1 MKRPSFRRIAASI
14 LAAVTLL
21 ASSPATV
28 FAEDVL
34 DLSDP
39 GIITEVDEVTDL
51 TDENVEFLPSGDEDD
66 LPEISETPGQPEIPD
81 PEPEMSEPE
90 SQPEFDPEA
99 RIQATML
106 DTGAREI
113 QQITTHREYTYYHA
127 FQQKEAPWATAT
139 IGGELAY
146 CIDMTN
152 FHTNS
157 GVNMGSSTTYPSLS
171 ADQKYVLGHIMQYGA
186 RDDSNIPYHMATQV
200 LIWEVVHGRV
210 NLDTL
215 EQTNSDIYDGVI
227 GYNPS
232 AASYYTQILEDV
244 KAHEQVP
251 SFMSSRE
258 NTAPTHK
265 IPGKDGTYKL
275 DLSNEN
281 NGCFLG
287 DFHFNTTGSVSFNQ
301 VNNDL
306 TVTAS
311 GKLTSPV
318 MIAAYKGASG
328 QTDSLLFWSSEDN
341 YQQVRAT
348 PLDTNPVPAY
358 MQVTTEDEGEPE
370 PPDPPEEEEYWIEIN
385 KVEAGTEISLEG
397 AVFEVRHTENGIVG
411 NVTSDSDGFASIQV
425 TWPGSY
431 IITEITPPENH
442 LLDEN
447 PMKDVVVNTDNPT
460 ASVTFANKP
469 YTGLHVL
476 KVDASNSRPLAG
488 AVITIDQIDGDI
500 HLEGTTD
507 EDGEVFFE
515 QLPPNTSWEVTE
527 LQAPAGYHLNE
538 KVFTAELKEN
548 QVVTVTIPD
557 KVKPGLIIRKVD
569 AETGEPL
576 AGAVFTVTHSDG
588 KLVGEYLSDANG
600 MVVIENLPEGT
611 YIIEEIQP
619 PEGYLLDGENSKK
632 TVNLSFEN
640 NQEVVFRDFAK
651 PKLLIRKIDV
661 DTGEPLEGAVIRVAR
676 RGSSEYTE
684 VTTGKDGTALLEGLE
699 EDWYQVQEIR
709 SPEGYILDS
718 TVRDVELVAGKAATV
733 VLTNSKEPSL
743 TIRKVDAE
751 TGDPLPGAVFRVIS
765 LPYQK
770 FSISAGNTRFKMQNL
785 PSAFCS
791 RSNLVPN
798 GGIKDVTTDENGIAH
813 LVDLDAG
820 EIIVKEIRAPEGYL
834 LDETEH
840 HVRLESGKTAEITLK
855 NSKEPSL
862 TIQKIDSVTKQPMA
876 GVKFSITVKNGKP
889 LGEFL
894 TDENGEIHLSGLECD
909 LEAGTI
915 LVIKEVSTLDGYLL
929 DEAEKEVLLE
939 ADKATVVQ
947 FENQPLNPLL
957 IKKVDQ
963 NGRPLA
969 GVKFRVKRA
978 DGQYVGEYVTGISG
992 LATVAGQQPGFF
1004 IVEEVETLSGYI
1016 LDSTPK
1022 TVELRIDKPAEVEF
1036 INHKAGSLLIKKVN
1050 SVDGSALAGAT
1061 FKVTTAEGTLI
1072 GEVTSNQNGYATLDN
1087 LEPGTYIVSEIK
1099 GPDGFILDNTPHTIV
1114 VKKNETATVEIA
1126 NTPMSTLEIRKVDSV
1141 TGKPLSGITFEVEK
1155 LSGER
1160 IGTFVTDATGRIV
1173 IPDLT
1178 PQWVVVR
1185 ETKTRQ
1191 GYKLDPDPVNVEI
1204 KSGKTTVVKFQNQPY
1219 PVLDLLKVD
1228 AETGKPM
1235 EGVKFRLLD
1244 SQKREIGV
1252 FTTNK
1257 NGRITLTGLDGGT
1270 TVYWQEVETLD
1281 GYELDETLHK
1291 VSLQWGK
1298 TSKITIENEKIY
1310 GRLEILKVAADGS
1323 ALAKVDAGDSL
1334 AGAVFEIYNAKGKL
1348 VDRITTD
1355 ENGRAVTKK
1364 LPVGEYTGKEVT
1376 APKFFLLNDQTFSF
1390 KIKKQDQRIKVT
1402 IENSSKKPQV
1412 EIEKRGNVE
1421 VLPGQEMSYT
1431 LSDIRNNSNCSL
1443 DNFYFED
1450 VLPTDAV
1457 RISEIHTGTFNEI
1470 LTYRITYRTN
1480 LTGSYRVLADNL
1492 STQVNHDISC
1502 TIPGLAANEYIT
1514 AVRFE
1519 FGTVQKGFANEM
1531 NPVLDVNVLPDLPDG
1546 YRIQNNVTI
1555 SGTCD
1560 GVPVYDKDYWVTVV
1574 VKMPDKPLPKTGI
1587 WE

>member
-28 FAEDVL
+28 FAEDLL
-34 DLSDP
+34 DLSDS

-51 TDENVEFLPSGDEDD
+51 TDEDVEFLPSGEDD

-99 RIQATML
+99 RILAAML

-113 QQITTHREYTYYHA
+113 QQITTHWEYTYYHA

-186 RDDSNIPYHMATQV
+186 KDDNNIPFHMATQV
-200 LIWEVVHGRV
+200 LIWEVVHGRMA
-210 NLDTL
+210 LDTL

-227 GYNPS
+227 GRNPS
-232 AASYYTQILEDV
+232 ASSYYTQILEDV
-244 KAHEQVP
+244 KDHEQVP
-251 SFMSSRE
+251 SFMSNRQ

-265 IPGKDGTYKL
+265 LSGSDGFYELNLT
-275 DLSNEN
+275 NEN
-281 NGCFLG
+281 SSCFLG
-287 DFHFNTTGSVSFNQ
+287 DFHFNTAGSVSFNQ
-301 VNNDL
+301 VDNNL

-358 MQVTTEDEGEPE
+358 MQLTTEKQE
-370 PPDPPEEEEYWIEIN
+370 PPEDEEYWIEIN
-385 KVEAGTEISLEG
+385 KVEAGTEFPLEG

-411 NVTSDSDGFASIQV
+411 NVTSDSDGFASLQV

-469 YTGLHVL
+469 YTGLKVL
-476 KVDASNSRPLAG
+476 KVDASNSRPLSG
-488 AVITIDQIDGDI
+488 AVIAIDQIDGDI

-507 EDGEVFFE
+507 ENGEVFFE
-515 QLPPNTSWEVTE
+515 KLPPNTSWEVTE

-538 KVFTAELKEN
+538 KVFTAELEEN

-576 AGAVFTVTHSDG
+576 AGAVFTVTHADG
-588 KLVGEYLSDANG
+588 KLVGEFISDANG

-684 VTTGKDGTALLEGLE
+684 VTTGKDGTALLENLE

-709 SPEGYILDS
+709 SPEGYILDD
-718 TVRDVELVAGKAATV
+718 TVHDMELTAGKTATV
-733 VLTNSKEPSL
+733 VLTNSKEPGL
-743 TIRKVDAE
+743 TIQKVDAE
-751 TGDPLPGAVFRVIS
+751 TGDPLPGAVFRV
-765 LPYQK
+765 
-770 FSISAGNTRFKMQNL
+770 TM
-785 PSAFCS
+785 
-791 RSNLVPN
+791 PN
-798 GGIKDVTTDENGIAH
+798 GAVKDVTTDENGIAR
-813 LVDLDAG
+813 LIDLDAG
-820 EIIVKEIRAPEGYL
+820 KIIVKEIRAPEGYL

-862 TIQKIDSVTKQPMA
+862 TIQKIDSVTKQPME

-963 NGRPLA
+963 DGRPLA
-969 GVKFRVKRA
+969 GVKFRVKRV
-978 DGQYVGEYVTGISG
+978 DGQYVGEYTTGISG

-1087 LEPGTYIVSEIK
+1087 LEPGAYIVSEIK

-1160 IGTFVTDATGRIV
+1160 IGTFVTDAAGRIV

-1185 ETKTRQ
+1185 ETKTRP

-1235 EGVKFRLLD
+1235 EGVQFRLLD

-1252 FTTNK
+1252 FTTNR

-1270 TVYWQEVETLD
+1270 TVYWQEVETLE
-1281 GYELDETLHK
+1281 GYELDESLHK

-1310 GRLEILKVAADGS
+1310 GCLEILKVAADGS

-1334 AGAVFEIYNAKGKL
+1334 AGAVFEIYNKKGKL

-1355 ENGRAVTKK
+1355 ENGKAVTKK
-1364 LPVGEYTGKEVT
+1364 LPIGEYTGKEVT
-1376 APKFFLLNDQTFSF
+1376 APKFFLLNDQIFSF
-1390 KIKKQDQRIKVT
+1390 KIKKQDQTIKVT
-1402 IENSSKKPQV
+1402 IQDDSKKPEV

-1421 VLPGQEMSYT
+1421 AMPGQEMSYT
-1431 LSDIRNNSNCSL
+1431 LSNIRNNSNCSL
-1443 DNFYFED
+1443 DNFWFED

-1457 RISEIHTGTFNEI
+1457 RIAEIHTGTFNEI

-1480 LTGSYRVLADNL
+1480 LSSSYRVLADNL

-1502 TIPGLAANEYIT
+1502 AVPGLAANEYIT
-1514 AVRFE
+1514 AIRFE
-1519 FGTVQKGFANEM
+1519 FGTVQEGFANER

-1546 YRIQNNVTI
+1546 HRIQNSVTI

>member
-1 MKRPSFRRIAASI
+1 MKRPRLKKIAASI
-14 LAAVTLL
+14 LAAAMMLT
-21 ASSPATV
+21 SSPAAV

-34 DLSDP
+34 DLSDN
-39 GIITEVDEVTDL
+39 GIMTKVDSITDL
-51 TDENVEFLPSGDEDD
+51 TNEDVEFLPSGEED

-81 PEPEMSEPE
+81 PSPEETE
-90 SQPEFDPEA
+90 PEFDPNQEIPA
-99 RIQATML
+99 MVMG
-106 DTGAREI
+106 TGARDI
-113 QQITTHREYTYYHA
+113 QQITTHWDYTYYHA

-139 IGGELAY
+139 IGGELAH
-146 CIDMTN
+146 CVDMTN

-186 RDDSNIPYHMATQV
+186 KDDNNIPFHMATQV
-200 LIWEVVHGRV
+200 LIWEVVHARM

-215 EQTNSDIYDGVI
+215 ERTNSDIYDGVI
-227 GYNPS
+227 GRNPS
-232 AASYYTQILEDV
+232 ASSYYTQILEDV
-244 KAHEQVP
+244 KDHEQVP
-251 SFMSSRE
+251 SFMSNRQ

-265 IPGKDGTYKL
+265 LSGSDGFYELNLT
-275 DLSNEN
+275 NEN
-281 NGCFLG
+281 SSCFLG
-287 DFHFNTTGSVSFNQ
+287 DFHFNTAGSVSFNQ
-301 VNNDL
+301 VDNNL

-411 NVTSDSDGFASIQV
+411 NVTSDSDGFASLQV

-469 YTGLHVL
+469 YTGLKVL
-476 KVDASNSRPLAG
+476 KVDASNSRPLSG
-488 AVITIDQIDGDI
+488 AVIAIDQIDGDI

-507 EDGEVFFE
+507 ENGEVFFE
-515 QLPPNTSWEVTE
+515 KLPPNTSWEVTE

-538 KVFTAELKEN
+538 KMFTAELEEN

-576 AGAVFTVTHSDG
+576 AGAVFTVTHADG
-588 KLVGEYLSDANG
+588 KLVGEFISDANG
-600 MVVIENLPEGT
+600 MVVIENL
-611 YIIEEIQP
+611 

-661 DTGEPLEGAVIRVAR
+661 DTGEPLEGAVIRVSR

-684 VTTGKDGTALLEGLE
+684 VTTGKDGTALLKGLE
-699 EDWYQVQEIR
+699 EDWYQVQEIC
-709 SPEGYILDS
+709 SPEGYILDD
-718 TVRDVELVAGKAATV
+718 TVHDVELIAGQTATV
-733 VLTNSKEPSL
+733 VLTNSKEPGL
-743 TIRKVDAE
+743 TIKKVDAE
-751 TGDPLPGAVFRVIS
+751 TGDPLPGAVFRV
-765 LPYQK
+765 
-770 FSISAGNTRFKMQNL
+770 TM
-785 PSAFCS
+785 
-791 RSNLVPN
+791 PN
-798 GGIKDVTTDENGIAH
+798 GSIKDVTTDENGIAH
-813 LVDLDAG
+813 LIDLESG

-834 LDETEH
+834 VDETEH

-862 TIQKIDSVTKQPMA
+862 TIRKIDSVTKQPMA

-963 NGRPLA
+963 DGRPLA

-1004 IVEEVETLSGYI
+1004 IVEEIETLSGYI

-1160 IGTFVTDATGRIV
+1160 IGTFVTDAAGRIV

-1185 ETKTRQ
+1185 ETKTRP

-1270 TVYWQEVETLD
+1270 TVYWQEVETLE
-1281 GYELDETLHK
+1281 GYELDESLHK

-1334 AGAVFEIYNAKGKL
+1334 AGAVFEIYNKKGKL

-1355 ENGRAVTKK
+1355 ENGKAVTKK
-1364 LPVGEYTGKEVT
+1364 LPIGEYTGKEVT
-1376 APKFFLLNDQTFSF
+1376 APKFFLLNNQTFSF
-1390 KIKKQDQRIKVT
+1390 KIKKQDQTIKVT
-1402 IENSSKKPQV
+1402 IKDDSKKPEV

-1421 VLPGQEMSYT
+1421 AMPGQEMSYT

-1480 LTGSYRVLADNL
+1480 MTGSYRVLADNL

-1502 TIPGLAANEYIT
+1502 AVPGLAANEYIT
-1514 AVRFE
+1514 AIRFE
-1519 FGTVQKGFANEM
+1519 FGTVQEGFANER

-1546 YRIQNNVTI
+1546 HRIQNSVTI

-1560 GVPVYDKDYWVTVV
+1560 GVSVYDKDYWVTVV

>member
-99 RIQATML
+99 RILAAML

-113 QQITTHREYTYYHA
+113 QQITTHWEYTYYHA

-186 RDDSNIPYHMATQV
+186 KDDNNIPFHMATQV
-200 LIWEVVHGRV
+200 LIWEVVHGRM

-227 GYNPS
+227 GRNPS
-232 AASYYTQILEDV
+232 ASSYYTQILEDV
-244 KAHEQVP
+244 KDHEQVP
-251 SFMSSRE
+251 SFMSNRQ

-265 IPGKDGTYKL
+265 LSGSDGFYELNLT
-275 DLSNEN
+275 NEN
-281 NGCFLG
+281 SSCFLG
-287 DFHFNTTGSVSFNQ
+287 DFHFTNTGNVSFNQ
-301 VNNDL
+301 VDNDL
-306 TVTAS
+306 TITAN
-311 GKLTSPV
+311 GELASPA
-318 MIAAYKGASG
+318 MITAYKGADG
-328 QTDSLLFWSSEDN
+328 QTDSLLFWSSEDGA
-341 YQQVRAT
+341 QQVRAT
-348 PLDTNPVPAY
+348 PLNTNPVPAY
-358 MQVTTEDEGEPE
+358 MQLTTEDSGEPGEPEEPE
-370 PPDPPEEEEYWIEIN
+370 PPEEEYQIEIH
-385 KVEAGTEISLEG
+385 KLEEGTEKPLAG
-397 AVFEVRHTENGIVG
+397 AVFQIRHTEKGIVG
-411 NVTSDSDGFASIQV
+411 NVTSDADGFASITV
-425 TWPGSY
+425 PWAGSY
-431 IITEITPPENH
+431 IITEITPPEGH

-447 PMKDVVVNTDNPT
+447 PMKDVVVNTDNPV
-460 ASVTFANKP
+460 ASVTFVNKP
-469 YTGLHVL
+469 YTGLRIL
-476 KVDASNSRPLAG
+476 KVDASNSRPLSG
-488 AVITIDQIDGDI
+488 AVIAIDQIDGDI

-538 KVFTAELKEN
+538 KVFTAELEEN
-548 QVVTVTIPD
+548 QTVTVTIPD

-576 AGAVFTVTHSDG
+576 AGAVFTVTRADG
-588 KLVGEYLSDANG
+588 SLIGEYLSDANG

-661 DTGEPLEGAVIRVAR
+661 DTGEPLEGAVIRVSR

-684 VTTGKDGTALLEGLE
+684 VTTGKDGTALLKGLE
-699 EDWYQVQEIR
+699 EDWYQVQEIC
-709 SPEGYILDS
+709 SPEGYILDD
-718 TVRDVELVAGKAATV
+718 TVHDVELIAGQTATV
-733 VLTNSKEPSL
+733 VLTNSKEPGL
-743 TIRKVDAE
+743 TIKKVDAE
-751 TGDPLPGAVFRVIS
+751 TGDPLPGAVFRV
-765 LPYQK
+765 
-770 FSISAGNTRFKMQNL
+770 TM
-785 PSAFCS
+785 
-791 RSNLVPN
+791 PN
-798 GGIKDVTTDENGIAH
+798 GSIKDVTTDENGIAH
-813 LVDLDAG
+813 LIDLESG

-862 TIQKIDSVTKQPMA
+862 TIRKIDSVTKQPMA

-963 NGRPLA
+963 DGRPLA

-1004 IVEEVETLSGYI
+1004 IVEEIKTLPGYI

-1087 LEPGTYIVSEIK
+1087 LEPGAYIVSEIK
-1099 GPDGFILDNTPHTIV
+1099 GPDGFILDNTPHTVV

-1126 NTPMSTLEIRKVDSV
+1126 NTPMSVLEIRKVDSV

-1178 PQWVVVR
+1178 PQWVVVK
-1185 ETKTRQ
+1185 EVKTRQ

-1204 KSGKTTVVKFQNQPY
+1204 KAGKTTVVKFENQPY

-1235 EGVKFRLLD
+1235 EGVKFKLLD

-1270 TVYWQEVETLD
+1270 TVYWQEVETLE

-1355 ENGRAVTKK
+1355 ENGKAVTKK
-1364 LPVGEYTGKEVT
+1364 LPIGEYTGKEVT
-1376 APKFFLLNDQTFSF
+1376 APKFFLLNDQIFSF
-1390 KIKKQDQRIKVT
+1390 KIKKQDQTIKVT
-1402 IENSSKKPQV
+1402 IQDDSKKPEV

-1421 VLPGQEMSYT
+1421 AMPGQEMSYT
-1431 LSDIRNNSNCSL
+1431 LSNIRNNSNCSL
-1443 DNFYFED
+1443 DNFWFED

-1457 RISEIHTGTFNEI
+1457 RIAEIHTGTFNEI

-1480 LTGSYRVLADNL
+1480 LSSSYRVLADNL

>member
-1 MKRPSFRRIAASI
+1 MKRPRLKKIAASI
-14 LAAVTLL
+14 LAAVMMLT
-21 ASSPATV
+21 SSPAAV
-28 FAEDVL
+28 FAVDVL
-34 DLSDP
+34 DLSDT
-39 GIITEVDEVTDL
+39 GIVTEVDSITDL
-51 TDENVEFLPSGDEDD
+51 TEEDVEFLPSGEDE
-66 LPEISETPGQPEIPD
+66 LPEIDETPGQPEIPD
-81 PEPEMSEPE
+81 PSPEETE
-90 SQPEFDPEA
+90 PEFDPEQKISA
-99 RIQATML
+99 LVLGANSTAT
-106 DTGAREI
+106 
-113 QQITTHREYTYYHA
+113 QQLTTHWEYSYYQP
-127 FQQKEAPWATAT
+127 FQQQEAPWATAT

-146 CIDMTN
+146 CVDMTN

-171 ADQKYVLGHIMQYGA
+171 ADQKYILGHIMQYGA
-186 RDDSNIPYHMATQV
+186 KDDSSIPFHMATQV
-200 LIWEVVHGRV
+200 LIWEVVHGRM

-215 EQTNSDIYDGVI
+215 ERTNSDIYDGVI
-227 GYNPS
+227 GRNPS
-232 AASYYTQILEDV
+232 ASSYYTQILADV
-244 KAHEQVP
+244 KDHEQVP
-251 SFMSSRE
+251 SFMSNRQ

-275 DLSNEN
+275 DLTNEN
-281 NGCFLG
+281 SGCFLG

-301 VNNDL
+301 INNDL
-306 TVTAS
+306 TITAS
-311 GKLTSPV
+311 GELTDPV
-318 MIAAYKGASG
+318 MITAYKGASG

-358 MQVTTEDEGEPE
+358 MQLTTEEQK
-370 PPDPPEEEEYWIEIN
+370 PPEDEEYWIEIN
-385 KVEAGTEISLEG
+385 KVEAGTEIPLEG

-425 TWPGSY
+425 PWPGSY

-447 PMKDVVVNTDNPT
+447 PMKDVVVNTDNPV
-460 ASVTFANKP
+460 ASLTFTNKP
-469 YTGLHVL
+469 YTGLKVL
-476 KVDASNSRPLAG
+476 KVDASNSRPLSG
-488 AVITIDQIDGDI
+488 AVIAIDQIDGDI

-507 EDGEVFFE
+507 ENGEVFFE

-538 KVFTAELKEN
+538 KVFTAELEEN

-569 AETGEPL
+569 AGTGEPL
-576 AGAVFTVTHSDG
+576 ASAVFSVTRSDG
-588 KLVGEYLSDANG
+588 SLIGEYISNQNG
-600 MVVIENLPEGT
+600 MVLVENLPEGT
-611 YIIEEIQP
+611 YIIQEIQP
-619 PEGYLLDGENSKK
+619 PEGYLLDGENCKK

-640 NQEVVFRDFAK
+640 SQEVVFRDFAK

-661 DTGEPLEGAVIRVAR
+661 DTGKPLEGAVIRVAR

-684 VTTGKDGTALLEGLE
+684 VTTGKDGTALLENLE
-699 EDWYQVQEIR
+699 EDWYQVREVR

-718 TVRDVELVAGKAATV
+718 TVHDVELIAGKTAAV
-733 VLTNSKEPSL
+733 VLTNSKESGL
-743 TIRKVDAE
+743 TIRKVDVE
-751 TGDPLPGAVFRVIS
+751 TGDPLPGAVFRV
-765 LPYQK
+765 
-770 FSISAGNTRFKMQNL
+770 TM
-785 PSAFCS
+785 
-791 RSNLVPN
+791 PN
-798 GGIKDVTTDENGIAH
+798 GSIKDVTTDENGIAH
-813 LVDLDAG
+813 LIDLDAD

-915 LVIKEVSTLDGYLL
+915 LVVKEVETLSGYLL

-939 ADKATVVQ
+939 ADKATSVQ

-963 NGRPLA
+963 DGRPLA

-1004 IVEEVETLSGYI
+1004 IVEEIKPLPGYI

-1022 TVELRIDKPAEVEF
+1022 TVELRIDKPAEIEF

-1061 FKVTTAEGTLI
+1061 FKVTPAEGTLI

-1099 GPDGFILDNTPHTIV
+1099 GPDGFILDNTPHTVV

-1160 IGTFVTDATGRIV
+1160 IGTFVTDAAGRIV

-1178 PQWVVVR
+1178 PQWVVVK
-1185 ETKTRQ
+1185 ETKTRS

-1235 EGVKFRLLD
+1235 EGVQFRLLD

-1252 FTTNK
+1252 FTTNR

-1270 TVYWQEVETLD
+1270 TVYWQEVETLE
-1281 GYELDETLHK
+1281 GYELDESLHK

-1310 GRLEILKVAADGS
+1310 GRLEILKVAADDS

-1334 AGAVFEIYNAKGKL
+1334 AGAVFEIYNQKGKL

-1355 ENGRAVTKK
+1355 ENGKAVTKK
-1364 LPVGEYTGKEVT
+1364 LPIGEYTGKEVT

-1390 KIKKQDQRIKVT
+1390 KIKKQDQTIKVT
-1402 IENSSKKPQV
+1402 IKDDSKKPEV

-1421 VLPGQEMSYT
+1421 AMPGQEMSYT
-1431 LSDIRNNSNCSL
+1431 LSNIRNNSNCSL

-1450 VLPTDAV
+1450 VLPTDTV
-1457 RISEIHTGTFNEI
+1457 RIAEIHTGTFNEI
-1470 LTYRITYRTN
+1470 LNYRITYRTN
-1480 LTGSYRVLADNL
+1480 LTGSYRVLTDNL

-1502 TIPGLAANEYIT
+1502 AIPGLAANEYIT

-1546 YRIQNNVTI
+1546 YRIQNSVTI

-1560 GVPVYDKDYWVTVV
+1560 GVPVYDKDYWVTVIV
-1574 VKMPDKPLPKTGI
+1574 RVPDKPLPKTGI

>member
-1 MKRPSFRRIAASI
+1 MKRPRLKKIAASI
-14 LAAVTLL
+14 LAAAMMLT
-21 ASSPATV
+21 SSPAAV

-34 DLSDP
+34 DLSDN
-39 GIITEVDEVTDL
+39 GIMTKVDSITDL
-51 TDENVEFLPSGDEDD
+51 TEEDVEFLPSGEDE
-66 LPEISETPGQPEIPD
+66 LPEIEETPGQPEIPD
-81 PEPEMSEPE
+81 PSPEETE
-90 SQPEFDPEA
+90 PEFDPNQEIPA
-99 RIQATML
+99 MVME
-106 DTGAREI
+106 TGAREI
-113 QQITTHREYTYYHA
+113 QQITTHWEYTYYHP
-127 FQQKEAPWATAT
+127 FQQQEAPWATAT

-146 CIDMTN
+146 CVDMTN

-171 ADQKYVLGHIMQYGA
+171 ADQKYVLGHIMQFGA
-186 RDDSNIPYHMATQV
+186 KNDSNIPYHMATQV
-200 LIWEVVHGRV
+200 LIWEVVHGRMA
-210 NLDTL
+210 LDTL

-251 SFMSSRE
+251 SFMSNRQ

-265 IPGKDGTYKL
+265 LSGSDGFYELNLT
-275 DLSNEN
+275 NEN
-281 NGCFLG
+281 SSCFLG
-287 DFHFNTTGSVSFNQ
+287 DFHFNTAGSVSFNQ
-301 VNNDL
+301 VDNNL

-311 GKLTSPV
+311 GELTDPM
-318 MIAAYKGASG
+318 MITAYKGASG

-348 PLDTNPVPAY
+348 PLDTNSVPAY
-358 MQVTTEDEGEPE
+358 MQLTTEKQE
-370 PPDPPEEEEYWIEIN
+370 PPEDEEYWIEIN
-385 KVEAGTEISLEG
+385 KVEAGTEIPLEG

-469 YTGLHVL
+469 YTGLKVL

-488 AVITIDQIDGDI
+488 AVIAIDQIDGDI

-507 EDGEVFFE
+507 ENGEVFFE
-515 QLPPNTSWEVTE
+515 KLPPNTSWEVTE

-538 KVFTAELKEN
+538 KVFTAELEED

-576 AGAVFTVTHSDG
+576 AGAIFSVIRSDG
-588 KLVGEYLSDANG
+588 SLIGEYISNQNG
-600 MVVIENLPEGT
+600 MVLVENLPEGT

-640 NQEVVFRDFAK
+640 SQEVVFRDFAK

-684 VTTGKDGTALLEGLE
+684 VTTGKDGTALLENLE

-709 SPEGYILDS
+709 SPEGYILDD
-718 TVRDVELVAGKAATV
+718 TVHDMELTAGKTATV
-733 VLTNSKEPSL
+733 VLTNSKEPGL
-743 TIRKVDAE
+743 TIQKVDAE
-751 TGDPLPGAVFRVIS
+751 TGDPLPGAVFRV
-765 LPYQK
+765 
-770 FSISAGNTRFKMQNL
+770 TM
-785 PSAFCS
+785 
-791 RSNLVPN
+791 PN
-798 GGIKDVTTDENGIAH
+798 GAVKDVTTDENGIAR
-813 LVDLDAG
+813 LIDLDAG
-820 EIIVKEIRAPEGYL
+820 KIIVKEIRAPEGYL

-862 TIQKIDSVTKQPMA
+862 TIQKIDSVTKQPME

-963 NGRPLA
+963 DGRPLA
-969 GVKFRVKRA
+969 GVKFRVKRV
-978 DGQYVGEYVTGISG
+978 DGQYVGEYTTGISG

-1160 IGTFVTDATGRIV
+1160 IGTFVTDAAGRIV

-1178 PQWVVVR
+1178 PQWVVVK
-1185 ETKTRQ
+1185 ETKTRPE
-1191 GYKLDPDPVNVEI
+1191 YKLDPDPINVEI

-1235 EGVKFRLLD
+1235 EGVQFRLLD

-1252 FTTNK
+1252 FTTNR

-1270 TVYWQEVETLD
+1270 TVYWQEVETLE
-1281 GYELDETLHK
+1281 GYELDESLHK

-1334 AGAVFEIYNAKGKL
+1334 AGAVFEIYNKKGKL

-1355 ENGRAVTKK
+1355 ENGKAVTKK
-1364 LPVGEYTGKEVT
+1364 LPIGEYTGKEVT
-1376 APKFFLLNDQTFSF
+1376 APKFFLLNDQIFSF
-1390 KIKKQDQRIKVT
+1390 KIKKQDQTIKVT
-1402 IENSSKKPQV
+1402 IQDDSKKPEV

-1421 VLPGQEMSYT
+1421 AMPGQEMSYT
-1431 LSDIRNNSNCSL
+1431 LSNIRNNSNCSL
-1443 DNFYFED
+1443 DNFWFED

-1457 RISEIHTGTFNEI
+1457 RIAEIHTGTFNEI

-1480 LTGSYRVLADNL
+1480 MTGSYRVLADNL

-1502 TIPGLAANEYIT
+1502 AVPGLAANEYIT
-1514 AVRFE
+1514 AIRFE
-1519 FGTVQKGFANEM
+1519 FGTVQEGFANER

-1546 YRIQNNVTI
+1546 HRIQNSVTI

>member
-1 MKRPSFRRIAASI
+1 MKRPRLKKIAASI
-14 LAAVTLL
+14 LAAAMMLT
-21 ASSPATV
+21 SSPAAV

-34 DLSDP
+34 DLSDN
-39 GIITEVDEVTDL
+39 GIMTKVDSITDL
-51 TDENVEFLPSGDEDD
+51 TNEDVEFLPSGEED

-81 PEPEMSEPE
+81 PSPEETE
-90 SQPEFDPEA
+90 PEFDPNQEIPA
-99 RIQATML
+99 MVMG
-106 DTGAREI
+106 TGARDI
-113 QQITTHREYTYYHA
+113 QQITTHWDYTYYHA

-139 IGGELAY
+139 IGGELAH
-146 CIDMTN
+146 CVDMTN

-186 RDDSNIPYHMATQV
+186 KDDNNIPFHMATQV
-200 LIWEVVHGRV
+200 LIWEVVHGRM

-215 EQTNSDIYDGVI
+215 ERTNSDIYDGVI
-227 GYNPS
+227 GRNPS
-232 AASYYTQILEDV
+232 ASSYYTQILEDV
-244 KAHEQVP
+244 KDHEQVP
-251 SFMSSRE
+251 SFMSNRQ

-265 IPGKDGTYKL
+265 LSGSDGFYELNLT
-275 DLSNEN
+275 NEN
-281 NGCFLG
+281 SSCFLG
-287 DFHFNTTGSVSFNQ
+287 DFHFNTAGSVSFNQ
-301 VNNDL
+301 VDNNL

-411 NVTSDSDGFASIQV
+411 NVTSDSDGFASLQV

-469 YTGLHVL
+469 YTGLKVL
-476 KVDASNSRPLAG
+476 KVDASNSRPLSG
-488 AVITIDQIDGDI
+488 AVIAIDQIDGDI

-507 EDGEVFFE
+507 ENGEVFFE
-515 QLPPNTSWEVTE
+515 KLPPNTSWEVTE

-538 KVFTAELKEN
+538 KMFTAELEEN

-576 AGAVFTVTHSDG
+576 AGAVFTVTHADG
-588 KLVGEYLSDANG
+588 KLVGEFISDANG
-600 MVVIENLPEGT
+600 MVVIENL
-611 YIIEEIQP
+611 

-661 DTGEPLEGAVIRVAR
+661 DTGEPLEGAVIRVSR

-684 VTTGKDGTALLEGLE
+684 VTTGKDGTALLKGLE
-699 EDWYQVQEIR
+699 EDWYQVQEIC
-709 SPEGYILDS
+709 SPEGYILDD
-718 TVRDVELVAGKAATV
+718 TVHDVELIAGQTATV
-733 VLTNSKEPSL
+733 VLTNSKEPGL
-743 TIRKVDAE
+743 TIKKVDAE
-751 TGDPLPGAVFRVIS
+751 TGDPLPGAVFRV
-765 LPYQK
+765 
-770 FSISAGNTRFKMQNL
+770 TM
-785 PSAFCS
+785 
-791 RSNLVPN
+791 PN
-798 GGIKDVTTDENGIAH
+798 GSIKDVTTDENGIAH
-813 LVDLDAG
+813 LIDLESG

-834 LDETEH
+834 VDETEH

-862 TIQKIDSVTKQPMA
+862 TIRKIDSVTKQPMA

-963 NGRPLA
+963 DGRPLA

-1004 IVEEVETLSGYI
+1004 IVEEIETLSGYI

-1036 INHKAGSLLIKKVN
+1036 ITHKAGSLLIKKVN

-1160 IGTFVTDATGRIV
+1160 IGTFVTDAAGRIV

-1185 ETKTRQ
+1185 ETKTRP

-1270 TVYWQEVETLD
+1270 TVYWQEVETLE
-1281 GYELDETLHK
+1281 GYELDESLHK

-1334 AGAVFEIYNAKGKL
+1334 AGAVFEIYNKKGKL

-1355 ENGRAVTKK
+1355 ENGKAVTKK
-1364 LPVGEYTGKEVT
+1364 LPIGEYTGKEVT
-1376 APKFFLLNDQTFSF
+1376 APKFFLLNNQTFSF
-1390 KIKKQDQRIKVT
+1390 KIKKQDQTIKVT
-1402 IENSSKKPQV
+1402 IKDDSKKPEV

-1421 VLPGQEMSYT
+1421 AMPGQEMSYT

-1480 LTGSYRVLADNL
+1480 MTGSYRVLADNL

-1502 TIPGLAANEYIT
+1502 AVPGLAANEYIT
-1514 AVRFE
+1514 AIRFE
-1519 FGTVQKGFANEM
+1519 FGTVQEGFANER

-1546 YRIQNNVTI
+1546 HRIQNSVTI

-1560 GVPVYDKDYWVTVV
+1560 GVSVYDKDYWVTVV

>member
-21 ASSPATV
+21 ASSPAAV
-28 FAEDVL
+28 FAENVL
-34 DLSDP
+34 DLSDT
-39 GIITEVDEVTDL
+39 GIVTEVDSITDL
-51 TDENVEFLPSGDEDD
+51 TNEDVEFLPSGEED
-66 LPEISETPGQPEIPD
+66 LPEISGTPGQPEIPD
-81 PEPEMSEPE
+81 PSPEETE
-90 SQPEFDPEA
+90 PEFDPNQEIPA
-99 RIQATML
+99 MVMG
-106 DTGAREI
+106 TGAREI
-113 QQITTHREYTYYHA
+113 QQITTHWEYTYYHA

-146 CIDMTN
+146 CVDMTN

-157 GVNMGSSTTYPSLS
+157 GVNMGSSTTYPSLTT
-171 ADQKYVLGHIMQYGA
+171 DQKYVLGHIMQYGA
-186 RDDSNIPYHMATQV
+186 KDDSNIPYHMATQV

-215 EQTNSDIYDGVI
+215 ERTNSDIYDGVI
-227 GYNPS
+227 GRNPS
-232 AASYYTQILEDV
+232 ASSYYTQILEDV
-244 KAHEQVP
+244 KDHEQVP
-251 SFMSSRE
+251 SFMSNRQ

-265 IPGKDGTYKL
+265 LSGSDGSYELNLTNKN
-275 DLSNEN
+275 S
-281 NGCFLG
+281 GCFLG

-301 VNNDL
+301 VDNDL
-306 TVTAS
+306 TITAS
-311 GKLTSPV
+311 GELTDPM
-318 MIAAYKGASG
+318 MITAYKGASR

-348 PLDTNPVPAY
+348 PLDTNSVPAY
-358 MQVTTEDEGEPE
+358 MQLTTEKQE
-370 PPDPPEEEEYWIEIN
+370 PPEDEEYWIEIN
-385 KVEAGTEISLEG
+385 KVEAGTEIPLEG

-469 YTGLHVL
+469 YTGLKVL

-488 AVITIDQIDGDI
+488 AVIAIDQIDGDI

-507 EDGEVFFE
+507 ENGEVFFE
-515 QLPPNTSWEVTE
+515 KLPPNTSWEVTE

-538 KVFTAELKEN
+538 KVFTAELEED

-576 AGAVFTVTHSDG
+576 AGAIFSVIRSDG
-588 KLVGEYLSDANG
+588 SLIGEYISNQNG
-600 MVVIENLPEGT
+600 MVLVENLPEGT

-632 TVNLSFEN
+632 TVKLSFEN

-684 VTTGKDGTALLEGLE
+684 VTTGKDGTALLENLE

-709 SPEGYILDS
+709 SPEGYILDD
-718 TVRDVELVAGKAATV
+718 TVHDVELTAGKTATV
-733 VLTNSKEPSL
+733 VLTNSKEPGL

-751 TGDPLPGAVFRVIS
+751 TGDPLPGAVFRV
-765 LPYQK
+765 
-770 FSISAGNTRFKMQNL
+770 TM
-785 PSAFCS
+785 
-791 RSNLVPN
+791 PN
-798 GGIKDVTTDENGIAH
+798 GAVKDVTTDENGIAR
-813 LVDLDAG
+813 LIDLDAG
-820 EIIVKEIRAPEGYL
+820 KIIVKEIRAPEGYL

-963 NGRPLA
+963 DGRPLA

-1004 IVEEVETLSGYI
+1004 IVEEIETLPGYI

-1087 LEPGTYIVSEIK
+1087 LEPGAYIVSEIK
-1099 GPDGFILDNTPHTIV
+1099 GPDGFILDNTPHTVV

-1160 IGTFVTDATGRIV
+1160 IGTFVTDAAGRIV

-1185 ETKTRQ
+1185 ETKTRP

-1235 EGVKFRLLD
+1235 EGVQFRLLD

-1252 FTTNK
+1252 FTTNR

-1270 TVYWQEVETLD
+1270 TVYWQEVETLE

-1298 TSKITIENEKIY
+1298 TSKITLENERIY
-1310 GRLEILKVAADGS
+1310 GKLEILKVAADGS

-1334 AGAVFEIYNAKGKL
+1334 AGAVFEIYNKKGKL

-1457 RISEIHTGTFNEI
+1457 RIVEIHTGTFNEI

-1480 LTGSYRVLADNL
+1480 LTGSYLVLADNL

-1502 TIPGLAANEYIT
+1502 AIPGLAANEYIT
-1514 AVRFE
+1514 TIRFE
-1519 FGTVQKGFANEM
+1519 FGTVQEGFASEM
-1531 NPVLDVNVLPDLPDG
+1531 NPVLDVNVLPNLPDG
-1546 YRIQNNVTI
+1546 HRIQNSVTI

>member
-1 MKRPSFRRIAASI
+1 MKRPSFRRIAAS
-14 LAAVTLL
+14 LLVAVMMLT
-21 ASSPATV
+21 SSPATV
-28 FAEDVL
+28 FAEDLL

-39 GIITEVDEVTDL
+39 GIITEVGEITDL
-51 TDENVEFLPSGDEDD
+51 TDEDIEFLPSGEDD

-81 PEPEMSEPE
+81 PEPE

-106 DTGAREI
+106 DTGTREI
-113 QQITTHREYTYYHA
+113 QQITTHWEYTYYHA

-186 RDDSNIPYHMATQV
+186 KDDSDIPYHMATQV
-200 LIWEVVHGRV
+200 LIWEVVHGRM
-210 NLDTL
+210 NLNSL

-227 GYNPS
+227 GYNPG
-232 AASYYTQILEDV
+232 AAAYYDQILADV
-244 KAHEQVP
+244 KEHEQVP

-265 IPGKDGTYKL
+265 IPGTDGSYKL
-275 DLSNEN
+275 DLTNEN
-281 NGCFLG
+281 SGCFLG
-287 DFHFNTTGSVSFNQ
+287 DFHFSSTGGVSFNQ
-301 VNNDL
+301 VDNNL
-306 TVTAS
+306 AVTAS
-311 GKLTSPV
+311 GELTSPV
-318 MIAAYKGASG
+318 MITAYKGANG
-328 QTDSLLFWSSEDN
+328 QTDSLLFWSSEDGT
-341 YQQVRAT
+341 QQVRAT
-348 PLDTNPVPAY
+348 PLNTNPVPAY
-358 MQVTTEDEGEPE
+358 MQLTTEDSGEPGEPE
-370 PPDPPEEEEYWIEIN
+370 EPEPPEEEEYQIEIH
-385 KVEAGTEISLEG
+385 KLEEGTEKPLAG
-397 AVFEVRHTENGIVG
+397 AVFEVRHTEKGIVG
-411 NVTSDSDGFASIQV
+411 NVTSDADGFASIIV
-425 TWPGSY
+425 PWSGSY
-431 IITEITPPENH
+431 IITEVTPPENH
-442 LLDEN
+442 MLDEN
-447 PMKDVVVNTDNPT
+447 PMKDVVVNTDNPI
-460 ASVTFANKP
+460 ASVTFTNKAF
-469 YTGLHVL
+469 TGLRVL
-476 KVDASNSRPLAG
+476 KVDASNSRPLSG
-488 AVITIDQIDGDI
+488 AVIAIDQIDGDI

-507 EDGEVFFE
+507 ENGEVFFE
-515 QLPPNTSWEVTE
+515 ELPPNTSWEVTE
-527 LQAPAGYHLNE
+527 LQAPSGYHLNE
-538 KVFTAELKEN
+538 KVFTAELEEN
-548 QVVTVTIPD
+548 QTVTVTIPD

-640 NQEVVFRDFAK
+640 SQEVVFRDFKK
-651 PKLLIRKIDV
+651 PQLLIRKIDV

-718 TVRDVELVAGKAATV
+718 TVHDVELIAGQTATV
-733 VLTNSKEPSL
+733 VLTNSKEPGL
-743 TIRKVDAE
+743 TIKKVDAE
-751 TGDPLPGAVFRVIS
+751 TGAPLPEAVFRV
-765 LPYQK
+765 
-770 FSISAGNTRFKMQNL
+770 TM
-785 PSAFCS
+785 
-791 RSNLVPN
+791 PN
-798 GGIKDVTTDENGIAH
+798 GAVKDVTTDKNGIAH
-813 LVDLDAG
+813 LIDLESG
-820 EIIVKEIRAPEGYL
+820 EIIVQEIRAPEGYL
-834 LDETEH
+834 LDDTEH

-862 TIQKIDSVTKQPMA
+862 TIRKIDSVTKQPMP
-876 GVKFSITVKNGKP
+876 GVKFSITIKNGKP

-915 LVIKEVSTLDGYLL
+915 LVIKEISTLDGYLL

-939 ADKATVVQ
+939 ADKATSVQ

-963 NGRPLA
+963 DGRPLA
-969 GVKFRVKRA
+969 GIKFRVKRA

-1004 IVEEVETLSGYI
+1004 IVEEIETLPGYI

-1061 FKVTTAEGTLI
+1061 FKVTTAEGTLVA
-1072 GEVTSNQNGYATLDN
+1072 EVTSNQNGYATLDN

-1099 GPDGFILDNTPHTIV
+1099 GPDGFILDNTPHTVV

-1126 NTPMSTLEIRKVDSV
+1126 NTPMSVLEIRKVDSV
-1141 TGKPLSGITFEVEK
+1141 TGKSLSGITFEVEK

-1160 IGTFVTDATGRIV
+1160 IGTFTTDATGRIV

-1185 ETKTRQ
+1185 ETKTRP

-1204 KSGKTTVVKFQNQPY
+1204 KAGKTTVVKFENQPY

-1270 TVYWQEVETLD
+1270 TVYWQEVETLE

-1355 ENGRAVTKK
+1355 SSGRATTKK
-1364 LPVGEYTGKEVT
+1364 LSVGEYTGKEVT
-1376 APKFFLLNDQTFSF
+1376 APKFFLLNDQTFKF
-1390 KIKKQDQRIKVT
+1390 KIKKQDQLIKVT
-1402 IENSSKKPQV
+1402 IKNDSKKPEV

-1421 VLPGQEMSYT
+1421 AMPGQEMSYT

-1443 DNFYFED
+1443 DNFYIED

-1470 LTYRITYRTN
+1470 LNYRITYRTN
-1480 LTGSYRVLADNL
+1480 MTGSYRVLADNL

-1502 TIPGLAANEYIT
+1502 AIPGLAANEYIT
-1514 AVRFE
+1514 AIRFE
-1519 FGTVQKGFANEM
+1519 LGTVQEGFANKM

-1546 YRIQNNVTI
+1546 YRIQNSVTI

-1560 GVPVYDKDYWVTVV
+1560 GVPVYDKDYWVTVI

>member
-1 MKRPSFRRIAASI
+1 MKRPRLKKIAASL
-14 LAAVTLL
+14 LAAVMMLT
-21 ASSPATV
+21 SSPATV

-34 DLSDP
+34 DLSDTD
-39 GIITEVDEVTDL
+39 IVTEVDSVTDL
-51 TDENVEFLPSGDEDD
+51 TEEDVEFLPSGEDE
-66 LPEISETPGQPEIPD
+66 LPEIEETPGQPEIPD
-81 PEPEMSEPE
+81 PSPEETE
-90 SQPEFDPEA
+90 PEFDPNQEIPA
-99 RIQATML
+99 MVME
-106 DTGAREI
+106 TGAREI
-113 QQITTHREYTYYHA
+113 QQITTHWEYTYYHA

-244 KAHEQVP
+244 KDHEQVP
-251 SFMSSRE
+251 SFMSNRQ

-265 IPGKDGTYKL
+265 LSGSDGSYELNLTNKN
-275 DLSNEN
+275 S
-281 NGCFLG
+281 GCFLG

-301 VNNDL
+301 VDNDL

-311 GKLTSPV
+311 GELSSPV
-318 MIAAYKGASG
+318 MITAYKGADG
-328 QTDSLLFWSSEDN
+328 QTDSLLFWSSEDGA
-341 YQQVRAT
+341 QQVRAT
-348 PLDTNPVPAY
+348 PLNTNPVPAY
-358 MQVTTEDEGEPE
+358 MQLTTEDSGEPGEPEEPE
-370 PPDPPEEEEYWIEIN
+370 PPEEEYQIEIH
-385 KVEAGTEISLEG
+385 KLEEGTEKPLAG
-397 AVFEVRHTENGIVG
+397 AVFEVRHTEHGIVG
-411 NVTSDSDGFASIQV
+411 NVTSDADGFASITV
-425 TWPGSY
+425 PWAGSY
-431 IITEITPPENH
+431 IITEITPPEGH

-447 PMKDVVVNTDNPT
+447 PMKDVVVNTDNPV
-460 ASVTFANKP
+460 ASVTFVNKP
-469 YTGLHVL
+469 YTGLRIL
-476 KVDASNSRPLAG
+476 KVDASNSRPLSG
-488 AVITIDQIDGDI
+488 AVIAIDQIDGDI

-515 QLPPNTSWEVTE
+515 KLPPNTSWEVTE

-538 KVFTAELKEN
+538 KVFTAELEEN
-548 QVVTVTIPD
+548 QVVTVTVPD

-640 NQEVVFRDFAK
+640 SQEVVFRDFAK

-661 DTGEPLEGAVIRVAR
+661 DTGEPLEGAVIRVSR

-684 VTTGKDGTALLEGLE
+684 VTTGKDGTALLKGLE
-699 EDWYQVQEIR
+699 EDWYQVQEIC

-718 TVRDVELVAGKAATV
+718 AVHDVELIAGQTATV
-733 VLTNSKEPSL
+733 VLTNSKEPGL
-743 TIRKVDAE
+743 TIKKVDAE
-751 TGDPLPGAVFRVIS
+751 TGDPLPGAVFRV
-765 LPYQK
+765 
-770 FSISAGNTRFKMQNL
+770 TM
-785 PSAFCS
+785 
-791 RSNLVPN
+791 PN
-798 GGIKDVTTDENGIAH
+798 GSIKDVTTDENGIAH
-813 LVDLDAG
+813 LIDLESG

-862 TIQKIDSVTKQPMA
+862 TIQKIDSVTKQPME

-963 NGRPLA
+963 DGRPLA
-969 GVKFRVKRA
+969 GVKFRVKRV
-978 DGQYVGEYVTGISG
+978 DGQYVGEYTTGISG

-1087 LEPGTYIVSEIK
+1087 LGPGAYIVSEIK

-1160 IGTFVTDATGRIV
+1160 IGTFVTDAAGRIV

-1185 ETKTRQ
+1185 ETKTRP

-1235 EGVKFRLLD
+1235 EGVQFRLLD

-1252 FTTNK
+1252 FTTNR

-1270 TVYWQEVETLD
+1270 TVYWQEVETLE
-1281 GYELDETLHK
+1281 GYELDESLHK

-1310 GRLEILKVAADGS
+1310 GCLEILKVAADGS
-1323 ALAKVDAGDSL
+1323 ALAKVHAGDSL
-1334 AGAVFEIYNAKGKL
+1334 AGAVFEIYNQKGKL

-1355 ENGRAVTKK
+1355 ENGKAVTKK
-1364 LPVGEYTGKEVT
+1364 LPIGEYTGKEVT

-1390 KIKKQDQRIKVT
+1390 KIKKQDQTIKVT
-1402 IENSSKKPQV
+1402 IKDDSKKPEV

-1421 VLPGQEMSYT
+1421 AMPGQEMSYT
-1431 LSDIRNNSNCSL
+1431 LSNIRNNSNCSL
-1443 DNFYFED
+1443 DNFWFED

-1457 RISEIHTGTFNEI
+1457 RIAEIHTGTFNEI

-1480 LTGSYRVLADNL
+1480 LSSSYRVLADNL

-1519 FGTVQKGFANEM
+1519 FGTVQKGFANER

-1560 GVPVYDKDYWVTVV
+1560 GVPVYDKDYWVTVIV
-1574 VKMPDKPLPKTGI
+1574 RVPDKPLPKTGI

>member
-1 MKRPSFRRIAASI
+1 MKRPRLKKIAASI
-14 LAAVTLL
+14 LAAAMMLT
-21 ASSPATV
+21 SSPAAV

-34 DLSDP
+34 DLSDN
-39 GIITEVDEVTDL
+39 GIMTKVDSITDL
-51 TDENVEFLPSGDEDD
+51 TNEDVEFLPSGEED
-66 LPEISETPGQPEIPD
+66 LPEIEETPGQPEIPD
-81 PEPEMSEPE
+81 PSPEETE
-90 SQPEFDPEA
+90 PEFDPNQEIPA
-99 RIQATML
+99 MVME
-106 DTGAREI
+106 TGAREI
-113 QQITTHREYTYYHA
+113 QQITTHWEYTYYHA

-146 CIDMTN
+146 CVDMTN

-171 ADQKYVLGHIMQYGA
+171 SDQKYILGHIMQYGA
-186 RDDSNIPYHMATQV
+186 KDDSNIPFHMATQV
-200 LIWEVVHGRV
+200 LIWEVVHGRMA
-210 NLDTL
+210 LDTL

-227 GYNPS
+227 GRNPS
-232 AASYYTQILEDV
+232 ASSYYTQILEDV
-244 KAHEQVP
+244 KDHEQVP
-251 SFMSSRE
+251 SFMSNRQ

-265 IPGKDGTYKL
+265 LSGSDGFYELNLT
-275 DLSNEN
+275 NEN
-281 NGCFLG
+281 SSCFLG
-287 DFHFNTTGSVSFNQ
+287 DFHFNTAGSVSFNQ
-301 VNNDL
+301 VDNNL

-358 MQVTTEDEGEPE
+358 MQLTTEKQE
-370 PPDPPEEEEYWIEIN
+370 PPEDEEYWIEIN
-385 KVEAGTEISLEG
+385 KVEAGTEFPLEG

-411 NVTSDSDGFASIQV
+411 NVTSDSDGFASLQV

-469 YTGLHVL
+469 YTGLKVL
-476 KVDASNSRPLAG
+476 KVDASNSRPLSG
-488 AVITIDQIDGDI
+488 AVIAIDQIDGDI

-507 EDGEVFFE
+507 ENGEVFFE
-515 QLPPNTSWEVTE
+515 KLPPNTSWEVTE

-538 KVFTAELKEN
+538 KVFTAELEEN

-576 AGAVFTVTHSDG
+576 AGAVFTVTHADG
-588 KLVGEYLSDANG
+588 KLVGEFISDANG

-684 VTTGKDGTALLEGLE
+684 VTTGKDGTALLENLE

-709 SPEGYILDS
+709 SPEGYILDD
-718 TVRDVELVAGKAATV
+718 TVHDMELTAGKTATV
-733 VLTNSKEPSL
+733 VLTNSKEPGL

-751 TGDPLPGAVFRVIS
+751 TGDPLPGAVFRV
-765 LPYQK
+765 
-770 FSISAGNTRFKMQNL
+770 TM
-785 PSAFCS
+785 
-791 RSNLVPN
+791 PN
-798 GGIKDVTTDENGIAH
+798 GAVKDVTTDENGIAR
-813 LVDLDAG
+813 LIDLDAG
-820 EIIVKEIRAPEGYL
+820 KIIVKEIRAPEGYL

-862 TIQKIDSVTKQPMA
+862 TIQKIDSVTKQPME

-963 NGRPLA
+963 DGRPLA
-969 GVKFRVKRA
+969 GVKFRVKRV
-978 DGQYVGEYVTGISG
+978 DGQYVGEYTTGISG

-1087 LEPGTYIVSEIK
+1087 LEPGAYIVSEIK

-1160 IGTFVTDATGRIV
+1160 IGTFVTDAAGRIV

-1185 ETKTRQ
+1185 ETKTRP

-1235 EGVKFRLLD
+1235 EGVQFRLLD

-1252 FTTNK
+1252 FTTNR

-1270 TVYWQEVETLD
+1270 TVYWQEVETLE

-1310 GRLEILKVAADGS
+1310 GCLEILKVAADGS

-1334 AGAVFEIYNAKGKL
+1334 AGAVFEIYNKKGKL

-1355 ENGRAVTKK
+1355 ENGKAVTKK
-1364 LPVGEYTGKEVT
+1364 LPIGEYTGKEVT
-1376 APKFFLLNDQTFSF
+1376 APKFFLLNDQIFSF
-1390 KIKKQDQRIKVT
+1390 KIKKQDQTIKVT
-1402 IENSSKKPQV
+1402 IQDDSKKPEV

-1421 VLPGQEMSYT
+1421 AMPGQEMSYT
-1431 LSDIRNNSNCSL
+1431 LSNIRNNSNCSL
-1443 DNFYFED
+1443 DNFWFED

-1457 RISEIHTGTFNEI
+1457 RIAEIHTGTFNEI

-1480 LTGSYRVLADNL
+1480 LSSSYRVLADNL

-1502 TIPGLAANEYIT
+1502 AVPGLAANEYIT
-1514 AVRFE
+1514 AIRFE
-1519 FGTVQKGFANEM
+1519 FGTVQEGFANER

-1546 YRIQNNVTI
+1546 HRIQNSVTI

>member
-1 MKRPSFRRIAASI
+1 MKRPRLKKIAASL
-14 LAAVTLL
+14 LAAVMMLT
-21 ASSPATV
+21 SSPATV

-34 DLSDP
+34 DLSDTD
-39 GIITEVDEVTDL
+39 IVTEVDSVTDL
-51 TDENVEFLPSGDEDD
+51 TEEDVEFLPSGEDE
-66 LPEISETPGQPEIPD
+66 LPEIEETPGQPEIPD
-81 PEPEMSEPE
+81 PSPEETE
-90 SQPEFDPEA
+90 PEFDPNQEIPA
-99 RIQATML
+99 MVME
-106 DTGAREI
+106 TGAREI
-113 QQITTHREYTYYHA
+113 QQITTHWEYTYYHA

-244 KAHEQVP
+244 KDHEQVP
-251 SFMSSRE
+251 SFMSNRQ

-265 IPGKDGTYKL
+265 LSGSDGSYELNLTNKN
-275 DLSNEN
+275 S
-281 NGCFLG
+281 GCFLG

-301 VNNDL
+301 VDNDL

-311 GKLTSPV
+311 GELSSPV
-318 MIAAYKGASG
+318 MITAYKGADG
-328 QTDSLLFWSSEDN
+328 QTDSLLFWSSEDGA
-341 YQQVRAT
+341 QQVRAT
-348 PLDTNPVPAY
+348 PLNTNPVPAY
-358 MQVTTEDEGEPE
+358 MQLTTEDSGEPGEPEEPE
-370 PPDPPEEEEYWIEIN
+370 PPEEEYQIEIY
-385 KVEAGTEISLEG
+385 KLEEGTEKPLAG
-397 AVFEVRHTENGIVG
+397 AVFEVRHTEHGIVG
-411 NVTSDSDGFASIQV
+411 NVTSDADGFASITV
-425 TWPGSY
+425 PWAGSY
-431 IITEITPPENH
+431 IITEITPPEGH

-447 PMKDVVVNTDNPT
+447 PMKDVVVNTDNPV
-460 ASVTFANKP
+460 ASVTFVNKP
-469 YTGLHVL
+469 YTGLRIL
-476 KVDASNSRPLAG
+476 KVDASNSRPLSG
-488 AVITIDQIDGDI
+488 AVIAIDQIDGDI

-515 QLPPNTSWEVTE
+515 KLPPNTSWEVTE

-538 KVFTAELKEN
+538 KVFTAELEEN
-548 QVVTVTIPD
+548 QVVTVTVPD

-588 KLVGEYLSDANG
+588 KLVGEFISDANG

-684 VTTGKDGTALLEGLE
+684 VTTGKDGTALLKGLE
-699 EDWYQVQEIR
+699 EDWYQVQEIC

-718 TVRDVELVAGKAATV
+718 AVHDVELIAGQTATV
-733 VLTNSKEPSL
+733 VLTNSKEPGL
-743 TIRKVDAE
+743 TIKKVDAE
-751 TGDPLPGAVFRVIS
+751 TGDPLPGAVFRV
-765 LPYQK
+765 
-770 FSISAGNTRFKMQNL
+770 TM
-785 PSAFCS
+785 
-791 RSNLVPN
+791 PN
-798 GGIKDVTTDENGIAH
+798 GSIKDVTTDENGIAH
-813 LVDLDAG
+813 LIDLESG

-939 ADKATVVQ
+939 VDKVTVVR

-963 NGRPLA
+963 DGRPLA

-1004 IVEEVETLSGYI
+1004 IVEEIKTLPGYI

-1087 LEPGTYIVSEIK
+1087 LGPGAYIVSEIK
-1099 GPDGFILDNTPHTIV
+1099 GPDGFILDNTPHTVV

-1126 NTPMSTLEIRKVDSV
+1126 NTPMSVLEIRKVDSV

-1160 IGTFVTDATGRIV
+1160 IDTFVTDAAGRIV

-1178 PQWVVVR
+1178 PQWVVVK
-1185 ETKTRQ
+1185 ETKTRP

-1235 EGVKFRLLD
+1235 EGVQFRLLD

-1252 FTTNK
+1252 FTTNR

-1270 TVYWQEVETLD
+1270 TVYWQEVETLE
-1281 GYELDETLHK
+1281 GYELDESLHK

-1310 GRLEILKVAADGS
+1310 GCLEILKVAADGS
-1323 ALAKVDAGDSL
+1323 ALAKVHAGDSL
-1334 AGAVFEIYNAKGKL
+1334 AGAVFEIYNQKGKL

-1355 ENGRAVTKK
+1355 ENGKAVTKK
-1364 LPVGEYTGKEVT
+1364 LPIGEYTGKEVT

-1390 KIKKQDQRIKVT
+1390 KIKKQDQTIKVT
-1402 IENSSKKPQV
+1402 IKDDSKKPEV

-1421 VLPGQEMSYT
+1421 AMPGQEMSYT
-1431 LSDIRNNSNCSL
+1431 LSNIRNNSNCSL

-1450 VLPTDAV
+1450 VLPTDTV
-1457 RISEIHTGTFNEI
+1457 RIAEIHTGTFNEI

-1480 LTGSYRVLADNL
+1480 MTGSYRVMADNL

-1502 TIPGLAANEYIT
+1502 AIPGLAANEYIT

-1546 YRIQNNVTI
+1546 YRIQNSVTI

-1560 GVPVYDKDYWVTVV
+1560 GVPVYDKDYWVTVIV
-1574 VKMPDKPLPKTGI
+1574 RVPDKPLPKTGI

>member
-1 MKRPSFRRIAASI
+1 MKKQNFWRRLTASFLLSIMVLTSAPAA
-14 LAAVTLL
+14 
-21 ASSPATV
+21 V
-28 FAEDVL
+28 FAEEPL
-34 DLSDP
+34 DLSDS
-39 GIITEVDEVTDL
+39 GIITEVGEITDL
-51 TDENVEFLPSGDEDD
+51 TDEDVEFLPSGEDD

-81 PEPEMSEPE
+81 PEPEDPEMSEPE

-113 QQITTHREYTYYHA
+113 QQITTHKDYTYYHA
-127 FQQKEAPWATAT
+127 FQQVEANWATAT

-171 ADQKYVLGHIMQYGA
+171 SDQKYVLGHIMQYGA
-186 RDDSNIPYHMATQV
+186 KDDSNIPYHMATQV
-200 LIWEVVHGRV
+200 LIWEVVHGRM

-251 SFMSSRE
+251 SFMAHRE
-258 NTAPTHK
+258 TLAPTHK
-265 IPGKDGTYKL
+265 IPGKDGAYKL
-275 DLSNEN
+275 ELTNEN
-281 NGCFLG
+281 SGCFLG
-287 DFHFNTTGSVSFNQ
+287 DFHFNAAGGVSFNQ
-301 VNNDL
+301 INDDL
-306 TVTAS
+306 TITAS
-311 GKLTSPV
+311 GELSSPV
-318 MIAAYKGASG
+318 MITAYKGANG
-328 QTDSLLFWSSEDN
+328 QTDSLLFWSSEDGT
-341 YQQVRAT
+341 QQVRAT
-348 PLDTNPVPAY
+348 PLNTNPVPAY
-358 MQVTTEDEGEPE
+358 MQLTTEDSGEPGEPE
-370 PPDPPEEEEYWIEIN
+370 EPEPPEEEEYQIEIH
-385 KVEAGTEISLEG
+385 KLEEGTEKPLAG
-397 AVFEVRHTENGIVG
+397 AVFQIRHTEKGIVG
-411 NVTSDSDGFASIQV
+411 NVTSDADGFASIIV
-425 TWPGSY
+425 PWSGSY

-442 LLDEN
+442 MLDEN

-460 ASVTFANKP
+460 ASVTFTNKAF
-469 YTGLHVL
+469 TGLRVL
-476 KVDASNSRPLAG
+476 KVDASNSRPLSG
-488 AVITIDQIDGDI
+488 AVIAIDQIDGDI

-538 KVFTAELKEN
+538 KVFTAELEEN
-548 QVVTVTIPD
+548 QTVTVTIPD

-640 NQEVVFRDFAK
+640 SQEVVFRDFAK

-718 TVRDVELVAGKAATV
+718 TVHDVELIAGQTATV
-733 VLTNSKEPSL
+733 VLTNSKEPGL
-743 TIRKVDAE
+743 TIQKVDAE
-751 TGDPLPGAVFRVIS
+751 TGDPLPGAVFRV
-765 LPYQK
+765 
-770 FSISAGNTRFKMQNL
+770 TM
-785 PSAFCS
+785 
-791 RSNLVPN
+791 PN
-798 GGIKDVTTDENGIAH
+798 GSIKDVTTDENGIAH
-813 LVDLDAG
+813 LIDLESG

-915 LVIKEVSTLDGYLL
+915 LVIKEISTLDGYLL

-939 ADKATVVQ
+939 ADKATSVQ

-963 NGRPLA
+963 DGRPLA

-1004 IVEEVETLSGYI
+1004 VVEEIETLPGYI

-1036 INHKAGSLLIKKVN
+1036 INHKAGSLLIKKIN
-1050 SVDGSALAGAT
+1050 AVDGSALAGAT
-1061 FKVTTAEGTLI
+1061 FKVTTAEGTFVA
-1072 GEVTSNQNGYATLDN
+1072 EVTSNQNGYATLNN

-1099 GPDGFILDNTPHTIV
+1099 GPDGFILDNTPHTVV

-1126 NTPMSTLEIRKVDSV
+1126 NTPMSVLEIRKVDSV

-1160 IGTFVTDATGRIV
+1160 IGTFTTDATGRIV

-1204 KSGKTTVVKFQNQPY
+1204 KAGKTTVVKFENQPY

-1244 SQKREIGV
+1244 SQEREIGT
-1252 FTTNK
+1252 FTTNR

-1270 TVYWQEVETLD
+1270 TVYWQEVETLE

-1334 AGAVFEIYNAKGKL
+1334 AGAVFEIYNKKGKL

-1364 LPVGEYTGKEVT
+1364 LPIGEYTGKEVT

-1390 KIKKQDQRIKVT
+1390 KIKKQDQTIKVT
-1402 IENSSKKPQV
+1402 IKDDSKKPEV

-1421 VLPGQEMSYT
+1421 AMPGQEMSYT
-1431 LSDIRNNSNCSL
+1431 LSDIKDASNCAL
-1443 DNFYFED
+1443 DDFRIED

-1470 LTYRITYRTN
+1470 LNYRITYRTN
-1480 LTGSYRVLADNL
+1480 VTGSYRVLADNL
-1492 STQVNHDISC
+1492 STQISHDISC
-1502 TIPGLAANEYIT
+1502 AIPGLAANEYIT
-1514 AVRFE
+1514 AIRFE
-1519 FGTVQKGFANEM
+1519 FGTVQEGFANEM

-1546 YRIQNNVTI
+1546 HRIQNSVTI
-1555 SGTCD
+1555 SGSCD
-1560 GVPVYDKDYWVTVV
+1560 GVPVYDKDYWVTVI

>member
-28 FAEDVL
+28 FAEDLL
-34 DLSDP
+34 DLSDS

-51 TDENVEFLPSGDEDD
+51 TDEDVEFLPSGEDD

-99 RIQATML
+99 RILAAML

-113 QQITTHREYTYYHA
+113 QQITTHWEYTYYHA

-186 RDDSNIPYHMATQV
+186 KDDNNIPFHMATQV
-200 LIWEVVHGRV
+200 LIWEVVHGRMA
-210 NLDTL
+210 LDTL

-227 GYNPS
+227 GRNPS
-232 AASYYTQILEDV
+232 ASSYYTQILEDV
-244 KAHEQVP
+244 KDHEQVP
-251 SFMSSRE
+251 SFMSNRQ

-265 IPGKDGTYKL
+265 LSGSDGFYELNLT
-275 DLSNEN
+275 NEN
-281 NGCFLG
+281 SSCFLG
-287 DFHFNTTGSVSFNQ
+287 DFHFNTAGSVSFNQ
-301 VNNDL
+301 VDNNL

-411 NVTSDSDGFASIQV
+411 NVTSDSDGFASLQV

-469 YTGLHVL
+469 YTGLKVL
-476 KVDASNSRPLAG
+476 KVDASNSRPLSG
-488 AVITIDQIDGDI
+488 AVIAIDQIDGDI

-507 EDGEVFFE
+507 ENGEVFFE
-515 QLPPNTSWEVTE
+515 KLPPNTSWEVTE

-538 KVFTAELKEN
+538 KVFTAELEEN

-576 AGAVFTVTHSDG
+576 AGAVFTVTHADG
-588 KLVGEYLSDANG
+588 KLVGEFISDANG

-684 VTTGKDGTALLEGLE
+684 VTTGKDGTALLENLE

-709 SPEGYILDS
+709 SPEGYILDD
-718 TVRDVELVAGKAATV
+718 TVHDMELTAGKTATV
-733 VLTNSKEPSL
+733 VLTNSKEPGL
-743 TIRKVDAE
+743 TIQKVDAE
-751 TGDPLPGAVFRVIS
+751 TGDPLPGAVFRV
-765 LPYQK
+765 
-770 FSISAGNTRFKMQNL
+770 TM
-785 PSAFCS
+785 
-791 RSNLVPN
+791 PN
-798 GGIKDVTTDENGIAH
+798 GAVKDVTTDENGIAR
-813 LVDLDAG
+813 LIDLDAG
-820 EIIVKEIRAPEGYL
+820 KIIVKEIRAPEGYL

-862 TIQKIDSVTKQPMA
+862 TIQKIDSVTKQPME

-963 NGRPLA
+963 DGRPLA
-969 GVKFRVKRA
+969 GVKFRVKRV
-978 DGQYVGEYVTGISG
+978 DGQYVGEYTTGISG

-1087 LEPGTYIVSEIK
+1087 LEPGAYIVSEIK

-1160 IGTFVTDATGRIV
+1160 IGTFVTDAAGRIV

-1185 ETKTRQ
+1185 ETKTRP

-1235 EGVKFRLLD
+1235 EGVQFRLLD

-1252 FTTNK
+1252 FTTNR

-1270 TVYWQEVETLD
+1270 TVYWQEVETLE
-1281 GYELDETLHK
+1281 GYELDESLHK

-1310 GRLEILKVAADGS
+1310 GCLEILKVAADGS

-1334 AGAVFEIYNAKGKL
+1334 AGAVFEIYNKKGKL

-1355 ENGRAVTKK
+1355 ENGKAVTKK
-1364 LPVGEYTGKEVT
+1364 LPIGEYTGKEVT
-1376 APKFFLLNDQTFSF
+1376 APKFFLLNDQIFSF
-1390 KIKKQDQRIKVT
+1390 KIKKQDQTIKVT
-1402 IENSSKKPQV
+1402 IQDDSKKPEV

-1421 VLPGQEMSYT
+1421 AMPGQEMSYT
-1431 LSDIRNNSNCSL
+1431 LSNIRNNSNCSL
-1443 DNFYFED
+1443 DNFWFED

-1457 RISEIHTGTFNEI
+1457 RIAEIHTGTFNEI

-1480 LTGSYRVLADNL
+1480 LSSSYRVLADNL

-1502 TIPGLAANEYIT
+1502 AVPGLAANEYIT
-1514 AVRFE
+1514 AIRFE
-1519 FGTVQKGFANEM
+1519 FGTVQEGFANER

-1546 YRIQNNVTI
+1546 HRIQNSVTI

>member
-99 RIQATML
+99 RILAAML

-113 QQITTHREYTYYHA
+113 QQITTHKDYTYYHA
-127 FQQKEAPWATAT
+127 FQQVEANWATAT

-265 IPGKDGTYKL
+265 IPGTDGSYKL
-275 DLSNEN
+275 DLTNEN
-281 NGCFLG
+281 SGCFLG
-287 DFHFNTTGSVSFNQ
+287 DFHFSSTGGVSFNQ
-301 VNNDL
+301 VDNDL
-306 TVTAS
+306 TITAS
-311 GKLTSPV
+311 GELTSPV
-318 MIAAYKGASG
+318 MITAYKGADG
-328 QTDSLLFWSSEDN
+328 QTDSLLFWSSEDGA
-341 YQQVRAT
+341 QQVRAT
-348 PLDTNPVPAY
+348 PLNTNPVPAY
-358 MQVTTEDEGEPE
+358 MQLTTEDSGEPGEPEEPE
-370 PPDPPEEEEYWIEIN
+370 PPEEEYQIEIH
-385 KVEAGTEISLEG
+385 KLEEGTEKPLAG
-397 AVFEVRHTENGIVG
+397 AVFEVRHTEHGIVG
-411 NVTSDSDGFASIQV
+411 NVTSDADGFASITV
-425 TWPGSY
+425 PWAGSY
-431 IITEITPPENH
+431 IITEITPPEGH

-447 PMKDVVVNTDNPT
+447 PMKDVVVNTDNPV
-460 ASVTFANKP
+460 ASVTFVNKP
-469 YTGLHVL
+469 YTGLRIL
-476 KVDASNSRPLAG
+476 KVDASNSRPLSG
-488 AVITIDQIDGDI
+488 AVIAIDQIDGDI

-576 AGAVFTVTHSDG
+576 AGAIFTVTHANG
-588 KLVGEYLSDANG
+588 KLLGEFLSDANG

-718 TVRDVELVAGKAATV
+718 TVRDVELTAGKTATV
-733 VLTNSKEPSL
+733 VLTNSKEPGL
-743 TIRKVDAE
+743 TIRKVDTE
-751 TGDPLPGAVFRVIS
+751 TGDPLPGAVFRV
-765 LPYQK
+765 
-770 FSISAGNTRFKMQNL
+770 TM
-785 PSAFCS
+785 
-791 RSNLVPN
+791 PN
-798 GGIKDVTTDENGIAH
+798 GSIKDVTTDENGIAH
-813 LVDLDAG
+813 LIDLDAD

-834 LDETEH
+834 LDDTEH

-862 TIQKIDSVTKQPMA
+862 TIRKIDSVTKQPMA

-963 NGRPLA
+963 DGRPLA

-1004 IVEEVETLSGYI
+1004 IVEEIKTLPGYI

-1022 TVELRIDKPAEVEF
+1022 TVELRIDKTAEVEF

-1087 LEPGTYIVSEIK
+1087 LEPGAYIVSEIK
-1099 GPDGFILDNTPHTIV
+1099 GPDGFILDNTPHTVV

-1126 NTPMSTLEIRKVDSV
+1126 NTPMSVLEIRKVDSV

-1160 IGTFVTDATGRIV
+1160 IGTFVTDATGRIIV
-1173 IPDLT
+1173 PDLT
-1178 PQWVVVR
+1178 PQWVVVK
-1185 ETKTRQ
+1185 EIKTRQ

-1204 KSGKTTVVKFQNQPY
+1204 KAGKTTVVKFQNQPY

-1235 EGVKFRLLD
+1235 EGVQFRLLD

-1252 FTTNK
+1252 FTTNR
-1257 NGRITLTGLDGGT
+1257 NGHITLTGLDGGT
-1270 TVYWQEVETLD
+1270 TVYWQEVETLE

-1323 ALAKVDAGDSL
+1323 ALAKVHAGDSL
-1334 AGAVFEIYNAKGKL
+1334 ADAVFEIYNKKGKL

-1355 ENGRAVTKK
+1355 ENGKAVTKK
-1364 LPVGEYTGKEVT
+1364 LPLGEYTGKEVT
-1376 APKFFLLNDQTFSF
+1376 APKFFLLNDQTFKF
-1390 KIKKQDQRIKVT
+1390 KIKKQDQLIKVT
-1402 IENSSKKPQV
+1402 VKNDSKKPEV

-1421 VLPGQEMSYT
+1421 AMPGQEMSYT

-1450 VLPTDAV
+1450 ALPTDAV
-1457 RISEIHTGTFNEI
+1457 RIAEIHTGTFNEI

-1502 TIPGLAANEYIT
+1502 AIPGLAANEYIT
-1514 AVRFE
+1514 TIRFE
-1519 FGTVQKGFANEM
+1519 FGTVQKGFANER

-1560 GVPVYDKDYWVTVV
+1560 GVPVYDKDYWVTVIV
-1574 VKMPDKPLPKTGI
+1574 RVPDKPLPKTGI

>member
-21 ASSPATV
+21 ASSPAAV

-34 DLSDP
+34 DLSDT
-39 GIITEVDEVTDL
+39 GIVTEVDSVTDL
-51 TDENVEFLPSGDEDD
+51 TEEDVEFLPSGEED
-66 LPEISETPGQPEIPD
+66 LLEIEETPGQPEIPD
-81 PEPEMSEPE
+81 PSPEETE
-90 SQPEFDPEA
+90 PEFDPNQEIPA
-99 RIQATML
+99 MVMGSGT
-106 DTGAREI
+106 REI
-113 QQITTHREYTYYHA
+113 QQITTHKDYTYYHA
-127 FQQKEAPWATAT
+127 FQQVEANWATAT

-186 RDDSNIPYHMATQV
+186 KDDSNIPYHMATQV
-200 LIWEVVHGRV
+200 LIWEVVHGRMD
-210 NLDTL
+210 LDTL

-265 IPGKDGTYKL
+265 IPGTDGSYKL
-275 DLSNEN
+275 DLTNEN
-281 NGCFLG
+281 SSCFLG
-287 DFHFNTTGSVSFNQ
+287 DFHFNATGGVSFNQ
-301 VNNDL
+301 VDNEL

-311 GKLTSPV
+311 GELASPV
-318 MIAAYKGASG
+318 MITAYKGADG
-328 QTDSLLFWSSEDN
+328 QTDSLLFWSSEDGT
-341 YQQVRAT
+341 QQVRAT
-348 PLDTNPVPAY
+348 PLNTNPVPAY
-358 MQVTTEDEGEPE
+358 MQLTTEDSGEPGEPE
-370 PPDPPEEEEYWIEIN
+370 EPEPPEEEEYQIEIH
-385 KVEAGTEISLEG
+385 KLEEGTEKPLAG
-397 AVFEVRHTENGIVG
+397 AVFQIRHTEKGIVG
-411 NVTSDSDGFASIQV
+411 NVTSDADGFASITV
-425 TWPGSY
+425 PWSGSY

-442 LLDEN
+442 MLDEN
-447 PMKDVVVNTDNPT
+447 PMKDVVVNTDNPI
-460 ASVTFANKP
+460 ASVTFTNKAF
-469 YTGLHVL
+469 TGLRVL
-476 KVDASNSRPLAG
+476 KVDASNSRPLSG
-488 AVITIDQIDGDI
+488 AVIAIDQIDGDI

-507 EDGEVFFE
+507 ENGEVFFE

-538 KVFTAELKEN
+538 KVFTAELEEN
-548 QVVTVTIPD
+548 QTVTVTIPD

-640 NQEVVFRDFAK
+640 SQEVVFRDFAK

-718 TVRDVELVAGKAATV
+718 TVHDVELIAGQTATV
-733 VLTNSKEPSL
+733 VLTNSKEPGL
-743 TIRKVDAE
+743 TIQKVDAE
-751 TGDPLPGAVFRVIS
+751 TGDPLPGAVFRV
-765 LPYQK
+765 
-770 FSISAGNTRFKMQNL
+770 TM
-785 PSAFCS
+785 
-791 RSNLVPN
+791 PN
-798 GGIKDVTTDENGIAH
+798 GSIKDVTTDENGIAH
-813 LVDLDAG
+813 LIDLESG

-834 LDETEH
+834 LDDTEH
-840 HVRLESGKTAEITLK
+840 HIRLEAGKNAEITLK

-862 TIQKIDSVTKQPMA
+862 TIKKIDSVTKQPMA
-876 GVKFSITVKNGKP
+876 GVKFSISVKNGKP
-889 LGEFL
+889 LGEFI

-915 LVIKEVSTLDGYLL
+915 LVIKEISTLDGYLL

-939 ADKATVVQ
+939 ADKATSVQ

-963 NGRPLA
+963 DGRPLA

-1004 IVEEVETLSGYI
+1004 VVEEIETLPGYI

-1061 FKVTTAEGTLI
+1061 FKVTTAEGTLVA
-1072 GEVTSNQNGYATLDN
+1072 EVTSNQNGYATLDN
-1087 LEPGTYIVSEIK
+1087 LEPGAYIVSEIK
-1099 GPDGFILDNTPHTIV
+1099 GPNGFILDDTPHTVV

-1126 NTPMSTLEIRKVDSV
+1126 NTPMSVLEIRKVDSV

-1160 IGTFVTDATGRIV
+1160 IGTFTTDATGRIV

-1191 GYKLDPDPVNVEI
+1191 GYKLDLDPVNVEI
-1204 KSGKTTVVKFQNQPY
+1204 KAGKTTVVKFENQPY

-1270 TVYWQEVETLD
+1270 TVYWQEVETLE

-1291 VSLQWGK
+1291 MSLQWGK
-1298 TSKITIENEKIY
+1298 TSKITLENERIY

-1323 ALAKVDAGDSL
+1323 ALAKVDVGDSL

-1355 ENGRAVTKK
+1355 SSGRAVTKK

-1376 APKFFLLNDQTFSF
+1376 APKFFLLNDQTFKI
-1390 KIKKQDQRIKVT
+1390 KIKKQDQLIKVT
-1402 IENSSKKPQV
+1402 IKNDSKKPEV

-1421 VLPGQEMSYT
+1421 ALPGQEMSYT
-1431 LSDIRNNSNCSL
+1431 LSDIKNASNCAL
-1443 DNFYFED
+1443 DDFWIED

-1470 LTYRITYRTN
+1470 LTYRISYRTN
-1480 LTGSYRVLADNL
+1480 MTGSYRVLADNL
-1492 STQVNHDISC
+1492 STQISHDISC
-1502 TIPGLAANEYIT
+1502 AIPGLAANEYIT
-1514 AVRFE
+1514 AIRFE
-1519 FGTVQKGFANEM
+1519 FGTVQEGFANEM

-1546 YRIQNNVTI
+1546 HRIQNSVTI
-1555 SGTCD
+1555 SGSCD
-1560 GVPVYDKDYWVTVV
+1560 GVPVYDKDYWVTVIV
-1574 VKMPDKPLPKTGI
+1574 RMPDKPLPQTGI

>member
-1 MKRPSFRRIAASI
+1 MKRPRLKKIAASI
-14 LAAVTLL
+14 LAAAMMLT
-21 ASSPATV
+21 SSPAAV

-34 DLSDP
+34 DLSDN
-39 GIITEVDEVTDL
+39 GIMTKVDSITDL
-51 TDENVEFLPSGDEDD
+51 TNEDVEFLPSGEED

-81 PEPEMSEPE
+81 PSPEETE
-90 SQPEFDPEA
+90 PEFDPNQEIPA
-99 RIQATML
+99 MVMG
-106 DTGAREI
+106 TGARDI
-113 QQITTHREYTYYHA
+113 QQITTHWDYTYYHA

-139 IGGELAY
+139 IGGELAH
-146 CIDMTN
+146 CVDMTN

-186 RDDSNIPYHMATQV
+186 KDDNNIPFHMATQV
-200 LIWEVVHGRV
+200 LIWEVVHGRM

-215 EQTNSDIYDGVI
+215 ERTNSDIYDGVI
-227 GYNPS
+227 GRNPS
-232 AASYYTQILEDV
+232 ASSYYTQILEDV
-244 KAHEQVP
+244 KDHEQVP
-251 SFMSSRE
+251 SFMSNRQ

-265 IPGKDGTYKL
+265 LSGSDGFYELNLT
-275 DLSNEN
+275 NEN
-281 NGCFLG
+281 SSCFLG
-287 DFHFNTTGSVSFNQ
+287 DFHFNTAGSVSFNQ
-301 VNNDL
+301 VDNNL

-411 NVTSDSDGFASIQV
+411 NVTSDSDGFASLQV

-469 YTGLHVL
+469 YTGLKVL
-476 KVDASNSRPLAG
+476 KVDASNSRPLSG
-488 AVITIDQIDGDI
+488 AVIAIDQIDGDI

-507 EDGEVFFE
+507 ENGEVFFE
-515 QLPPNTSWEVTE
+515 KLPPNTSWEVTE

-538 KVFTAELKEN
+538 KMFTAELEEN

-576 AGAVFTVTHSDG
+576 AGAVFTVTHADG
-588 KLVGEYLSDANG
+588 KLVGEFISDANG
-600 MVVIENLPEGT
+600 MVVIENL
-611 YIIEEIQP
+611 

-661 DTGEPLEGAVIRVAR
+661 DTGEPLEGAVIRVSR

-684 VTTGKDGTALLEGLE
+684 VTTGKDGTALLKGLE
-699 EDWYQVQEIR
+699 EDWYQVQEIC
-709 SPEGYILDS
+709 SPEGYILDD
-718 TVRDVELVAGKAATV
+718 TVHDVELIAGQTATV
-733 VLTNSKEPSL
+733 VLTNSKEPGL
-743 TIRKVDAE
+743 TIKKVDAE
-751 TGDPLPGAVFRVIS
+751 TGDPLPGAVFRV
-765 LPYQK
+765 
-770 FSISAGNTRFKMQNL
+770 TM
-785 PSAFCS
+785 
-791 RSNLVPN
+791 PN
-798 GGIKDVTTDENGIAH
+798 GSIKDVTTDENGIAH
-813 LVDLDAG
+813 LIDLESG

-834 LDETEH
+834 VDETEH

-862 TIQKIDSVTKQPMA
+862 TIRKIDSVTKQPMA

-963 NGRPLA
+963 DGRPLA

-1004 IVEEVETLSGYI
+1004 IVEEIETLSGYI

-1141 TGKPLSGITFEVEK
+1141 TGKPLSGITF
-1155 LSGER
+1155 
-1160 IGTFVTDATGRIV
+1160 
-1173 IPDLT
+1173 
-1178 PQWVVVR
+1178 
-1185 ETKTRQ
+1185 
-1191 GYKLDPDPVNVEI
+1191 
-1204 KSGKTTVVKFQNQPY
+1204 
-1219 PVLDLLKVD
+1219 
-1228 AETGKPM
+1228 
-1235 EGVKFRLLD
+1235 
-1244 SQKREIGV
+1244 
-1252 FTTNK
+1252 
-1257 NGRITLTGLDGGT
+1257 
-1270 TVYWQEVETLD
+1270 
-1281 GYELDETLHK
+1281 
-1291 VSLQWGK
+1291 
-1298 TSKITIENEKIY
+1298 NEKIY

-1334 AGAVFEIYNAKGKL
+1334 AGAVFEIYNKKGKL

-1480 LTGSYRVLADNL
+1480 MTGSYRVLADNL

-1502 TIPGLAANEYIT
+1502 AVPGLAANEYIT
-1514 AVRFE
+1514 AIRFE
-1519 FGTVQKGFANEM
+1519 FGTVQEGFANER

-1546 YRIQNNVTI
+1546 HRIQNSVTI

-1574 VKMPDKPLPKTGI
+1574 VKMPDKPLPKTGV

>member
-1 MKRPSFRRIAASI
+1 MKRPRLKKIAASI
-14 LAAVTLL
+14 LAAAMMLT
-21 ASSPATV
+21 SSPAAV

-34 DLSDP
+34 DLSDN
-39 GIITEVDEVTDL
+39 GIMTKVDSITDL
-51 TDENVEFLPSGDEDD
+51 TNEDVEFLPSGEED

-81 PEPEMSEPE
+81 PSPEETE
-90 SQPEFDPEA
+90 PEFDPNQEIPA
-99 RIQATML
+99 MVMG
-106 DTGAREI
+106 TGARDI
-113 QQITTHREYTYYHA
+113 QQITTHWDYTYYHA

-139 IGGELAY
+139 IGGELAH
-146 CIDMTN
+146 CVDMTN

-186 RDDSNIPYHMATQV
+186 KDDNNIPFHMATQV
-200 LIWEVVHGRV
+200 LIWEVVHGRM

-215 EQTNSDIYDGVI
+215 ERTNSDIYDGVI
-227 GYNPS
+227 GRNPS
-232 AASYYTQILEDV
+232 ASSYYTQILEDV
-244 KAHEQVP
+244 KDHEQVP
-251 SFMSSRE
+251 SFMSNRQ

-265 IPGKDGTYKL
+265 LSGSDGFYELNLT
-275 DLSNEN
+275 NEN
-281 NGCFLG
+281 SSCFLG
-287 DFHFNTTGSVSFNQ
+287 DFHFNTAGSVSFNQ
-301 VNNDL
+301 VDNDL
-306 TVTAS
+306 TITAS
-311 GKLTSPV
+311 GELTDPM
-318 MIAAYKGASG
+318 MITAYKGASR

-411 NVTSDSDGFASIQV
+411 NVTSDSDGFASLQV

-469 YTGLHVL
+469 YTGLKVL
-476 KVDASNSRPLAG
+476 KVDASNSRPLSG
-488 AVITIDQIDGDI
+488 AVIAIDQIDGDI

-507 EDGEVFFE
+507 ENGEVFFE
-515 QLPPNTSWEVTE
+515 KLPPNTSWEVTE

-538 KVFTAELKEN
+538 KVFTAELEEN

-576 AGAVFTVTHSDG
+576 AGAVFTVTHADG
-588 KLVGEYLSDANG
+588 KLVGEFISDANG

-684 VTTGKDGTALLEGLE
+684 VTTGKDGTALLENLE

-709 SPEGYILDS
+709 SPEGYILDD
-718 TVRDVELVAGKAATV
+718 TVHDMELTAGKTATV
-733 VLTNSKEPSL
+733 VLTNSKEPGL
-743 TIRKVDAE
+743 TIQKVDAE
-751 TGDPLPGAVFRVIS
+751 TGDPLPGAVFRV
-765 LPYQK
+765 
-770 FSISAGNTRFKMQNL
+770 TM
-785 PSAFCS
+785 
-791 RSNLVPN
+791 PN
-798 GGIKDVTTDENGIAH
+798 GAVKDVTTDENGIAR
-813 LVDLDAG
+813 LIDLDAG
-820 EIIVKEIRAPEGYL
+820 KIIVKEIRAPEGYL

-862 TIQKIDSVTKQPMA
+862 TIQKIDSVTKQPME

-963 NGRPLA
+963 DGRPLA
-969 GVKFRVKRA
+969 GVKFRVKRV
-978 DGQYVGEYVTGISG
+978 DGQYVGEYTTGISG

-1087 LEPGTYIVSEIK
+1087 LEPGAYIVSEIK

-1160 IGTFVTDATGRIV
+1160 IGTFVTDAAGRIV

-1185 ETKTRQ
+1185 ETKTRP

-1235 EGVKFRLLD
+1235 EGVQFRLLD

-1252 FTTNK
+1252 FTTNR

-1270 TVYWQEVETLD
+1270 TVYWQEVETLE
-1281 GYELDETLHK
+1281 GYELDESLHK

-1310 GRLEILKVAADGS
+1310 GCLEILKVAADGS

-1334 AGAVFEIYNAKGKL
+1334 AGAVFEIYNKKGKL

-1355 ENGRAVTKK
+1355 ENGKAVTKK
-1364 LPVGEYTGKEVT
+1364 LPIGEYTGKEVT
-1376 APKFFLLNDQTFSF
+1376 APKFFLLNDQIFSF
-1390 KIKKQDQRIKVT
+1390 KIKKQDQTIKVT
-1402 IENSSKKPQV
+1402 IQDDSKKPEV

-1421 VLPGQEMSYT
+1421 AMPGQEMSYT
-1431 LSDIRNNSNCSL
+1431 LSNIRNNSNCSL
-1443 DNFYFED
+1443 DNFWFED

-1457 RISEIHTGTFNEI
+1457 RIAEIHTGTFNEI

-1480 LTGSYRVLADNL
+1480 LSSSYRVLADNL

-1502 TIPGLAANEYIT
+1502 AVPGLAANEYIT
-1514 AVRFE
+1514 AIRFE
-1519 FGTVQKGFANEM
+1519 FGTVQEGFANER

-1546 YRIQNNVTI
+1546 HRIQNSVTI

>member
-1 MKRPSFRRIAASI
+1 MKRPRLKKIAASI
-14 LAAVTLL
+14 LAAVMMLT
-21 ASSPATV
+21 SSPAAV

-34 DLSDP
+34 DLSDT
-39 GIITEVDEVTDL
+39 GIMTEVDSVTDL
-51 TDENVEFLPSGDEDD
+51 TEEDVEFLPSGEED
-66 LPEISETPGQPEIPD
+66 LPEIEETPGQPEIPD
-81 PEPEMSEPE
+81 PSPEETE
-90 SQPEFDPEA
+90 PEFDPNQEIPA
-99 RIQATML
+99 MVMG
-106 DTGAREI
+106 TGAREI
-113 QQITTHREYTYYHA
+113 QQITTHWEYTYYHA

-146 CIDMTN
+146 CVDMTN

-171 ADQKYVLGHIMQYGA
+171 SDQKYILGHIMQYGA
-186 RDDSNIPYHMATQV
+186 KDDSNIPFHMATQV
-200 LIWEVVHGRV
+200 LIWEVVHGRM

-215 EQTNSDIYDGVI
+215 EQTNSDIYDGII
-227 GYNPS
+227 GRNPS
-232 AASYYTQILEDV
+232 ASSYYTQILEDV
-244 KAHEQVP
+244 KDHEQVP

-275 DLSNEN
+275 DLTNEN
-281 NGCFLG
+281 SGCFLG

-306 TVTAS
+306 TITSS
-311 GKLTSPV
+311 GELKSPV
-318 MIAAYKGASG
+318 LITAYKGASG

-358 MQVTTEDEGEPE
+358 MQLTTEDEGEPE
-370 PPDPPEEEEYWIEIN
+370 PPDPPEDEEYWIEIN
-385 KVEAGTEISLEG
+385 KVEAGTEIPLEG

-447 PMKDVVVNTDNPT
+447 PMKDVVVNTDNPV
-460 ASVTFANKP
+460 ASLTFANKP
-469 YTGLHVL
+469 YTGLKVL
-476 KVDASNSRPLAG
+476 KVDAQNSRPLSG
-488 AVITIDQIDGDI
+488 AVIAIDQIDGDI

-507 EDGEVFFE
+507 ENGEVFFE
-515 QLPPNTSWEVTE
+515 KLPPNTSWEVTE

-538 KVFTAELKEN
+538 KVFTAELEEN

-576 AGAVFTVTHSDG
+576 AGAIFTVTHADG
-588 KLVGEYLSDANG
+588 KLVGEFISDQNG

-684 VTTGKDGTALLEGLE
+684 VTTGKDGTALLENLE

-709 SPEGYILDS
+709 SPEGYILDD
-718 TVRDVELVAGKAATV
+718 TIHDVELIAGKTTTV
-733 VLTNSKEPSL
+733 VLTNSKEPGL

-751 TGDPLPGAVFRVIS
+751 TGDPLPGAVFRV
-765 LPYQK
+765 
-770 FSISAGNTRFKMQNL
+770 TM
-785 PSAFCS
+785 
-791 RSNLVPN
+791 PN
-798 GGIKDVTTDENGIAH
+798 GSIKDVTTDENGIAH

-876 GVKFSITVKNGKP
+876 GVKFFITVKNGKP

-939 ADKATVVQ
+939 ADKATVMQ

-963 NGRPLA
+963 DGRPLA

-978 DGQYVGEYVTGISG
+978 DGQYVGEYTTGISG

-1004 IVEEVETLSGYI
+1004 IVEEIETLPGYI

-1099 GPDGFILDNTPHTIV
+1099 GPDGFILDKTPHTVV

-1160 IGTFVTDATGRIV
+1160 IGTFVTDAVGRIV

-1185 ETKTRQ
+1185 ETKTRP

-1235 EGVKFRLLD
+1235 EGVRFRLLD

-1252 FTTNK
+1252 FTTNR

-1270 TVYWQEVETLD
+1270 TVYWQEVETLE
-1281 GYELDETLHK
+1281 GYELDESLHK

-1334 AGAVFEIYNAKGKL
+1334 AGVVFEIYNKKGKL

-1355 ENGRAVTKK
+1355 DNGRAVTKK
-1364 LPVGEYTGKEVT
+1364 LPIGEYTGKEVT

-1390 KIKKQDQRIKVT
+1390 KIKKQDQIIKVT
-1402 IENSSKKPQV
+1402 IKDNSKKPEV

-1421 VLPGQEMSYT
+1421 AMPGQEMSYT

-1457 RISEIHTGTFNEI
+1457 RIAEIHTGTFNEI
-1470 LTYRITYRTN
+1470 LNYRITYRTN
-1480 LTGSYRVLADNL
+1480 MTGSYRVLADNL

-1502 TIPGLAANEYIT
+1502 AIPGLAANEYIT
-1514 AVRFE
+1514 AIRFE

-1546 YRIQNNVTI
+1546 YRIQNSVTI

-1560 GVPVYDKDYWVTVV
+1560 GVPVYDKDYWVTVIV
-1574 VKMPDKPLPKTGI
+1574 RVPDKPLPKTGI

>member
-1 MKRPSFRRIAASI
+1 MKRPRLKKIAASL
-14 LAAVTLL
+14 LAAVMMLT
-21 ASSPATV
+21 SSPAAV

-34 DLSDP
+34 DLSDT
-39 GIITEVDEVTDL
+39 GIVTEVDSVTDL
-51 TDENVEFLPSGDEDD
+51 TEEDVEFLPSGEED
-66 LPEISETPGQPEIPD
+66 LPEIEETPGQPEIPD
-81 PEPEMSEPE
+81 PSPEETE
-90 SQPEFDPEA
+90 PEFDPNQEIPA
-99 RIQATML
+99 MVMG
-106 DTGAREI
+106 TGTREI
-113 QQITTHREYTYYHA
+113 QQITTHWEYTYYHA

-146 CIDMTN
+146 CVDMTN

-171 ADQKYVLGHIMQYGA
+171 SDQKYILGHIMQYGA
-186 RDDSNIPYHMATQV
+186 KDDSNIPFHMATQV
-200 LIWEVVHGRV
+200 LIWEVVHGRM

-215 EQTNSDIYDGVI
+215 EQTNSDIYDGII
-227 GYNPS
+227 GRNPS
-232 AASYYTQILEDV
+232 ASSYYTQILEDV
-244 KAHEQVP
+244 KDHEQVP

-275 DLSNEN
+275 DLTNEN
-281 NGCFLG
+281 SGCFLG

-306 TVTAS
+306 TITSS
-311 GKLTSPV
+311 GELKSPV
-318 MIAAYKGASG
+318 LITAYKGASG

-358 MQVTTEDEGEPE
+358 MQLTTEDEGEPE
-370 PPDPPEEEEYWIEIN
+370 PPDPPEDEEYWIEIN
-385 KVEAGTEISLEG
+385 KVEAGTEFPLEG

-447 PMKDVVVNTDNPT
+447 PMKDVVVNTDNPV
-460 ASVTFANKP
+460 ASLTFANKP
-469 YTGLHVL
+469 YTGLKVL
-476 KVDASNSRPLAG
+476 KVDAQNSRPLSG
-488 AVITIDQIDGDI
+488 AVIAIDQIDGDI

-507 EDGEVFFE
+507 ENGEVFFE
-515 QLPPNTSWEVTE
+515 KLPPNTSWEVTE

-538 KVFTAELKEN
+538 KVFTAELEEN

-576 AGAVFTVTHSDG
+576 AGAIFTVTHADG
-588 KLVGEYLSDANG
+588 KLVGEFISDQNG

-684 VTTGKDGTALLEGLE
+684 VTTGKDGTALLENLE

-709 SPEGYILDS
+709 SPEGYILDNI
-718 TVRDVELVAGKAATV
+718 VHDVELIAGKTATV
-733 VLTNSKEPSL
+733 VLTNSKEPGL
-743 TIRKVDAE
+743 TIQKVDAE
-751 TGDPLPGAVFRVIS
+751 TGDPLPGAVFRV
-765 LPYQK
+765 
-770 FSISAGNTRFKMQNL
+770 TM
-785 PSAFCS
+785 
-791 RSNLVPN
+791 PN
-798 GGIKDVTTDENGIAH
+798 GSIKDVTTDENGIAH
-813 LVDLDAG
+813 LVDLAAG

-862 TIQKIDSVTKQPMA
+862 TIKKIDSLTKQPMA
-876 GVKFSITVKNGKP
+876 GVKFSIMVKNGKP

-915 LVIKEVSTLDGYLL
+915 VVVKEVEPLPGYLL

-939 ADKATVVQ
+939 ADKVTVVQ

-963 NGRPLA
+963 DGRPLA

-1004 IVEEVETLSGYI
+1004 IVEEIETLPGYI

-1099 GPDGFILDNTPHTIV
+1099 GPDGFILDNTPHTVV

-1160 IGTFVTDATGRIV
+1160 IGTFVTDAAGRIV

-1178 PQWVVVR
+1178 PQWVVVK
-1185 ETKTRQ
+1185 ETKTRP

-1252 FTTNK
+1252 FTTNR

-1270 TVYWQEVETLD
+1270 TVYWQEVETLE
-1281 GYELDETLHK
+1281 GYELDETLHR

-1298 TSKITIENEKIY
+1298 TSKITIENDKIY
-1310 GRLEILKVAADGS
+1310 GRLEIRKVAADGS

-1355 ENGRAVTKK
+1355 DNGRAVTKK
-1364 LPVGEYTGKEVT
+1364 LPIGEYTGKEVT

-1390 KIKKQDQRIKVT
+1390 KIKKQDQTIKVT
-1402 IENSSKKPQV
+1402 IKDDSKKPEV

-1421 VLPGQEMSYT
+1421 AMPGQEMSYT
-1431 LSDIRNNSNCSL
+1431 LSNIRNNSNCSL

-1457 RISEIHTGTFNEI
+1457 RIAEIHTGTFNEI
-1470 LTYRITYRTN
+1470 LNYCITYRTN
-1480 LTGSYRVLADNL
+1480 MTGSYRVLADNL

-1502 TIPGLAANEYIT
+1502 AIPGLAANEYIT

-1531 NPVLDVNVLPDLPDG
+1531 NPVLDVNVLPNLPDG
-1546 YRIQNNVTI
+1546 YRIQNSVTI

-1560 GVPVYDKDYWVTVV
+1560 GVPVYDKDYWVTVIV
-1574 VKMPDKPLPKTGI
+1574 RVPDKPLPKTGI

>member
-1 MKRPSFRRIAASI
+1 MKRPRLKKIAASI
-14 LAAVTLL
+14 LAAAMMLT
-21 ASSPATV
+21 SSPAAV

-34 DLSDP
+34 DLSDN
-39 GIITEVDEVTDL
+39 GIMTKVDSITDL
-51 TDENVEFLPSGDEDD
+51 TEEDVEFLPSGEDE
-66 LPEISETPGQPEIPD
+66 LPEIEETPGQPEIPD
-81 PEPEMSEPE
+81 PSPEETE
-90 SQPEFDPEA
+90 PEFDPNQEIPA
-99 RIQATML
+99 MVME
-106 DTGAREI
+106 TGAREI
-113 QQITTHREYTYYHA
+113 QQITTHWEYTYYHP
-127 FQQKEAPWATAT
+127 FQQQEAPWATAT

-146 CIDMTN
+146 CVDMTN

-171 ADQKYVLGHIMQYGA
+171 ADQKYVLGHIMQFGA
-186 RDDSNIPYHMATQV
+186 KNDSNIPYHMATQV
-200 LIWEVVHGRV
+200 LIWEVVHGRMA
-210 NLDTL
+210 LDTL

-251 SFMSSRE
+251 SFMSNRQ

-265 IPGKDGTYKL
+265 LSGSDGFYELNLT
-275 DLSNEN
+275 NEN
-281 NGCFLG
+281 SSCFLG
-287 DFHFNTTGSVSFNQ
+287 DFHFNTAGSVSFNQ
-301 VNNDL
+301 VDNNL

-311 GKLTSPV
+311 GELTDPM
-318 MIAAYKGASG
+318 MITAYKGASG

-348 PLDTNPVPAY
+348 PLDTNSVPAY
-358 MQVTTEDEGEPE
+358 MQLTTEKQE
-370 PPDPPEEEEYWIEIN
+370 PPEDEEYWIEIN
-385 KVEAGTEISLEG
+385 KVEAGTEIPLEG

-469 YTGLHVL
+469 YTGLKVL

-488 AVITIDQIDGDI
+488 AVIAIDQIDGDI

-507 EDGEVFFE
+507 ENGEVFFE
-515 QLPPNTSWEVTE
+515 KLPPNTSWEVTE

-538 KVFTAELKEN
+538 KVFTAELEED

-576 AGAVFTVTHSDG
+576 AGAIFSVIRSDG
-588 KLVGEYLSDANG
+588 SLIGEYISNQNG
-600 MVVIENLPEGT
+600 MVLVENLPEGT

-640 NQEVVFRDFAK
+640 SQEVVFRDFAK

-684 VTTGKDGTALLEGLE
+684 VTTGKDGTALLENLE

-709 SPEGYILDS
+709 SPEGYILDD
-718 TVRDVELVAGKAATV
+718 TVHDMELTAGKTATV
-733 VLTNSKEPSL
+733 VLTNSKEPGL
-743 TIRKVDAE
+743 TIQKVDAE
-751 TGDPLPGAVFRVIS
+751 TGDPLPGAVFRV
-765 LPYQK
+765 
-770 FSISAGNTRFKMQNL
+770 TM
-785 PSAFCS
+785 
-791 RSNLVPN
+791 PN
-798 GGIKDVTTDENGIAH
+798 GAVKDVTTDENGIAR
-813 LVDLDAG
+813 LIDLDAG
-820 EIIVKEIRAPEGYL
+820 KIIVKEIRAPEGYL

-862 TIQKIDSVTKQPMA
+862 TIQKIDSVTKQPME

-963 NGRPLA
+963 DGRPLA
-969 GVKFRVKRA
+969 GVKFRVKRV
-978 DGQYVGEYVTGISG
+978 DGQYVGEYTTGISG

-1160 IGTFVTDATGRIV
+1160 IGTFVTDAAGRIV

-1178 PQWVVVR
+1178 PQWVVVK
-1185 ETKTRQ
+1185 ETKTRPE
-1191 GYKLDPDPVNVEI
+1191 YKLDPDPINVEI

-1235 EGVKFRLLD
+1235 EGVQFRLLD

-1252 FTTNK
+1252 FTTNR

-1270 TVYWQEVETLD
+1270 TVYWQEVETLE
-1281 GYELDETLHK
+1281 GYELDESLHK

-1334 AGAVFEIYNAKGKL
+1334 AGAVFEIYNKKGKL

-1355 ENGRAVTKK
+1355 ENGKAVTKK
-1364 LPVGEYTGKEVT
+1364 LPIGEYTGKEVT
-1376 APKFFLLNDQTFSF
+1376 APKFFLLNDQIFSF
-1390 KIKKQDQRIKVT
+1390 KIKKQDQTIKVT
-1402 IENSSKKPQV
+1402 IQDDSKKPEV

-1421 VLPGQEMSYT
+1421 AMPGQEMSYT

-1480 LTGSYRVLADNL
+1480 MTGSYRVLADNL

-1502 TIPGLAANEYIT
+1502 AVPGLAANEYIT
-1514 AVRFE
+1514 AIRFE
-1519 FGTVQKGFANEM
+1519 FGTVQEGFANER

-1546 YRIQNNVTI
+1546 HRIQNSVTI

>member
-99 RIQATML
+99 RILAAML

-113 QQITTHREYTYYHA
+113 QQITTHWEYTYYHA

-244 KAHEQVP
+244 KDHEQVP
-251 SFMSSRE
+251 SFMSNRQ

-265 IPGKDGTYKL
+265 LSGSDGFYELNLT
-275 DLSNEN
+275 NEN
-281 NGCFLG
+281 SSCFLG
-287 DFHFNTTGSVSFNQ
+287 DFHFNTAGSVSFNQ
-301 VNNDL
+301 VDNNL

-370 PPDPPEEEEYWIEIN
+370 PPDPPEDEEYWIEIN

-411 NVTSDSDGFASIQV
+411 NVTSDSDGFASLQV
-425 TWPGSY
+425 PWPGSY

-460 ASVTFANKP
+460 ASVTFTNKAF
-469 YTGLHVL
+469 TGLRVL

-488 AVITIDQIDGDI
+488 AVIAIDQIDGDI

-507 EDGEVFFE
+507 KNGEVFFE
-515 QLPPNTSWEVTE
+515 QLPPGTSWEVTE

-611 YIIEEIQP
+611 YITEEIQP

-640 NQEVVFRDFAK
+640 SQEVVFRDFAK

-684 VTTGKDGTALLEGLE
+684 VTTGKDGTALLENLE

-709 SPEGYILDS
+709 SPEGYILDD
-718 TVRDVELVAGKAATV
+718 TVHDMELTAGKTATV
-733 VLTNSKEPSL
+733 VLTNSKEPGL
-743 TIRKVDAE
+743 TIQKVDAE
-751 TGDPLPGAVFRVIS
+751 TGDPLPGAVFRV
-765 LPYQK
+765 
-770 FSISAGNTRFKMQNL
+770 TM
-785 PSAFCS
+785 
-791 RSNLVPN
+791 PN
-798 GGIKDVTTDENGIAH
+798 GSIKDVTTDENGIAH

-939 ADKATVVQ
+939 ADKVTVVR

-963 NGRPLA
+963 DGRPLA

-1004 IVEEVETLSGYI
+1004 IVEEIKTLPGYI

-1087 LEPGTYIVSEIK
+1087 LEPGAYIVSEIK
-1099 GPDGFILDNTPHTIV
+1099 GPDGFILDNTPHTVV
-1114 VKKNETATVEIA
+1114 VKKDKMATVEIA
-1126 NTPMSTLEIRKVDSV
+1126 NTPMSVLEIRKVDSV

-1178 PQWVVVR
+1178 PQWVVVK
-1185 ETKTRQ
+1185 EVKTRQ

-1204 KSGKTTVVKFQNQPY
+1204 KAGKTTVVKFENQPY

-1228 AETGKPM
+1228 SETSKPM

-1244 SQKREIGV
+1244 SQEREIGT
-1252 FTTNK
+1252 FTTNR

-1270 TVYWQEVETLD
+1270 TVYWQEVETLE

-1334 AGAVFEIYNAKGKL
+1334 AGAVFEIYNKKGKL

-1480 LTGSYRVLADNL
+1480 MTGSYRVLADNL

-1502 TIPGLAANEYIT
+1502 AVPGLAANEYIT
-1514 AVRFE
+1514 AIRFE
-1519 FGTVQKGFANEM
+1519 FGTVQEGFANER

-1546 YRIQNNVTI
+1546 HRIQNSVTI

>member
-1 MKRPSFRRIAASI
+1 MKRPRLKKIAASI
-14 LAAVTLL
+14 LAAVMMLT
-21 ASSPATV
+21 SSPATV

-34 DLSDP
+34 DLSDTD
-39 GIITEVDEVTDL
+39 IVTEVDSVTDL
-51 TDENVEFLPSGDEDD
+51 TEEDVEFLPSGEDE
-66 LPEISETPGQPEIPD
+66 LPEIEETPGQPEIPD
-81 PEPEMSEPE
+81 PSPEETE
-90 SQPEFDPEA
+90 PEFDPNQEIPA
-99 RIQATML
+99 MVME
-106 DTGAREI
+106 TGAREI
-113 QQITTHREYTYYHA
+113 QQITTHWEYTYYHP
-127 FQQKEAPWATAT
+127 FQQQEAPWATAT

-146 CIDMTN
+146 CVDMTN

-171 ADQKYVLGHIMQYGA
+171 SDQKYILGYIMQYGA
-186 RDDSNIPYHMATQV
+186 KDDSNIPFHMATQV
-200 LIWEVVHGRV
+200 LIWEVVHGRM

-232 AASYYTQILEDV
+232 AASYYTQILADV
-244 KAHEQVP
+244 KDHEQVP
-251 SFMSSRE
+251 SFMSNRQ

-265 IPGKDGTYKL
+265 LSGSDGSYELNLTNKN
-275 DLSNEN
+275 S
-281 NGCFLG
+281 GCFLG

-301 VNNDL
+301 VDNDL

-311 GKLTSPV
+311 GELSSPV
-318 MIAAYKGASG
+318 MITAYKGADG
-328 QTDSLLFWSSEDN
+328 QTDSLLFWSSEDGA
-341 YQQVRAT
+341 QQVRAT
-348 PLDTNPVPAY
+348 PLNTNPVPAY
-358 MQVTTEDEGEPE
+358 MQLTTEDSGEPGEPEEPE
-370 PPDPPEEEEYWIEIN
+370 PPEEEYQIEIH
-385 KVEAGTEISLEG
+385 KLEEGTEKPLAG
-397 AVFEVRHTENGIVG
+397 AVFEVRHTEHGIVG
-411 NVTSDSDGFASIQV
+411 NVTSDADGFASITV
-425 TWPGSY
+425 PWAGSY
-431 IITEITPPENH
+431 IITEITPPEGH

-447 PMKDVVVNTDNPT
+447 PMKDVVVNTDNPV
-460 ASVTFANKP
+460 ASVTFVNKP
-469 YTGLHVL
+469 YTGLRIL
-476 KVDASNSRPLAG
+476 KVDASNSRPLSG
-488 AVITIDQIDGDI
+488 AVIAIDQIDGDI

-515 QLPPNTSWEVTE
+515 KLPPNTSWEVTE

-538 KVFTAELKEN
+538 KVFTAELEEN
-548 QVVTVTIPD
+548 QVVTVTVPD

-640 NQEVVFRDFAK
+640 SQEVVFRDFAK

-661 DTGEPLEGAVIRVAR
+661 DTGEPLEGAVIRVSR

-684 VTTGKDGTALLEGLE
+684 VTTGKDGTALLKGLE
-699 EDWYQVQEIR
+699 EDWYQVQEIC

-718 TVRDVELVAGKAATV
+718 AVHDVELIAGQTATV
-733 VLTNSKEPSL
+733 VLTNSKEPGL
-743 TIRKVDAE
+743 TIKKVDAE
-751 TGDPLPGAVFRVIS
+751 TGDPLPGAVFRV
-765 LPYQK
+765 
-770 FSISAGNTRFKMQNL
+770 TM
-785 PSAFCS
+785 
-791 RSNLVPN
+791 PN
-798 GGIKDVTTDENGIAH
+798 GSIKDVTTDENGIAH
-813 LVDLDAG
+813 LIDLESG

-939 ADKATVVQ
+939 VDKVTVVR

-963 NGRPLA
+963 DGRPLA

-1004 IVEEVETLSGYI
+1004 IVEEIKTLPGYI

-1087 LEPGTYIVSEIK
+1087 LGPGAYIVSEIK
-1099 GPDGFILDNTPHTIV
+1099 GPDGFILDNTPHTVV

-1126 NTPMSTLEIRKVDSV
+1126 NTPMSVLEIRKVDSV

-1160 IGTFVTDATGRIV
+1160 IDTFVTDAAGRIV

-1178 PQWVVVR
+1178 PQWVVVK
-1185 ETKTRQ
+1185 ETKTRP

-1235 EGVKFRLLD
+1235 EGVQFRLLD

-1252 FTTNK
+1252 FTTNR

-1270 TVYWQEVETLD
+1270 TVYWQEVETLE
-1281 GYELDETLHK
+1281 GYELDESLHK

-1310 GRLEILKVAADGS
+1310 GCLEILKVAADGS
-1323 ALAKVDAGDSL
+1323 ALAKVHAGDSL
-1334 AGAVFEIYNAKGKL
+1334 AGAVFEIYNQKGKL

-1355 ENGRAVTKK
+1355 ENGKAVTKK
-1364 LPVGEYTGKEVT
+1364 LPIGEYTGKEVT

-1390 KIKKQDQRIKVT
+1390 KIKKQDQTIKVT
-1402 IENSSKKPQV
+1402 IKDDSKKPEV

-1421 VLPGQEMSYT
+1421 AMPGQEMSYT
-1431 LSDIRNNSNCSL
+1431 LSNIRNNSNCSL

-1450 VLPTDAV
+1450 VLPTDTV
-1457 RISEIHTGTFNEI
+1457 RIAEIHTGTFNEI

-1480 LTGSYRVLADNL
+1480 MTGSYRVMADNL

-1502 TIPGLAANEYIT
+1502 AIPGLAANEYIT

-1519 FGTVQKGFANEM
+1519 FGTVQKGFANER

-1546 YRIQNNVTI
+1546 YRIQNSVTI

-1560 GVPVYDKDYWVTVV
+1560 GVPVYDKDYWVTVIV
-1574 VKMPDKPLPKTGI
+1574 RVPDKPLPKTGI

>member
-1 MKRPSFRRIAASI
+1 MKRPRLKKIAASL
-14 LAAVTLL
+14 LAAVMMLT
-21 ASSPATV
+21 SSPATV

-34 DLSDP
+34 DLSDTD
-39 GIITEVDEVTDL
+39 IVTEVDSVTDL
-51 TDENVEFLPSGDEDD
+51 TEEDVEFLPSGEDE
-66 LPEISETPGQPEIPD
+66 LPEIEETPGQPEIPD
-81 PEPEMSEPE
+81 PSPEETE
-90 SQPEFDPEA
+90 PEFDPNQEIPA
-99 RIQATML
+99 MVME
-106 DTGAREI
+106 TGAREI
-113 QQITTHREYTYYHA
+113 QQITTHWEYTYYHA

-244 KAHEQVP
+244 KDHEQVP
-251 SFMSSRE
+251 SFMSNRQ

-265 IPGKDGTYKL
+265 LSGSDGSYELNLTNKN
-275 DLSNEN
+275 S
-281 NGCFLG
+281 GCFLG

-301 VNNDL
+301 VDNDL

-311 GKLTSPV
+311 GELSSPV
-318 MIAAYKGASG
+318 MITAYKGADG
-328 QTDSLLFWSSEDN
+328 QTDSLLFWSSEDGA
-341 YQQVRAT
+341 QQVRAT
-348 PLDTNPVPAY
+348 PLNTNPVPAY
-358 MQVTTEDEGEPE
+358 MQLTTEDSGEPGEPEEPE
-370 PPDPPEEEEYWIEIN
+370 PPEEEYQIEIH
-385 KVEAGTEISLEG
+385 KLEEGTEKPLAG
-397 AVFEVRHTENGIVG
+397 AVFEVRHTEHGIVG
-411 NVTSDSDGFASIQV
+411 NVTSDADGFASITV
-425 TWPGSY
+425 PWAGSY
-431 IITEITPPENH
+431 IITEITPPEGH

-447 PMKDVVVNTDNPT
+447 PMKDVVVNTDNPV
-460 ASVTFANKP
+460 ASVTFVNKP
-469 YTGLHVL
+469 YTGLRIL
-476 KVDASNSRPLAG
+476 KVDASNSRPLSG
-488 AVITIDQIDGDI
+488 AVIAIDQIDGDI

-515 QLPPNTSWEVTE
+515 KLPPNTSWEVTE

-538 KVFTAELKEN
+538 KVFTAELEEN
-548 QVVTVTIPD
+548 QVVTVTVPD

-640 NQEVVFRDFAK
+640 SQEVVFRDFAK

-661 DTGEPLEGAVIRVAR
+661 DTGEPLEGAVIRVSR

-684 VTTGKDGTALLEGLE
+684 VTTGKDGTALLKGLE
-699 EDWYQVQEIR
+699 EDWYQVQEIC

-718 TVRDVELVAGKAATV
+718 AVHDVELIAGQTATV
-733 VLTNSKEPSL
+733 VLTNSKEPGL
-743 TIRKVDAE
+743 TIKKVDAE
-751 TGDPLPGAVFRVIS
+751 TGDPLPGAVFRV
-765 LPYQK
+765 
-770 FSISAGNTRFKMQNL
+770 TM
-785 PSAFCS
+785 
-791 RSNLVPN
+791 PN
-798 GGIKDVTTDENGIAH
+798 GSIKDVTTDENGIAH
-813 LVDLDAG
+813 LIDLESG

-939 ADKATVVQ
+939 VDKVTVVR

-963 NGRPLA
+963 DGRPLA

-1004 IVEEVETLSGYI
+1004 IVEEIKTLPGYI

-1087 LEPGTYIVSEIK
+1087 LGPGAYIVSEIK
-1099 GPDGFILDNTPHTIV
+1099 GPDGFILDNTPHTVV

-1126 NTPMSTLEIRKVDSV
+1126 NTPMSVLEIRKVDSV

-1160 IGTFVTDATGRIV
+1160 IDTFVTDAAGRIV

-1178 PQWVVVR
+1178 PQWVVVK
-1185 ETKTRQ
+1185 ETKTRP

-1235 EGVKFRLLD
+1235 EGVQFRLLD

-1252 FTTNK
+1252 FTTNR

-1270 TVYWQEVETLD
+1270 TVYWQEVETLE
-1281 GYELDETLHK
+1281 GYELDESLHK

-1310 GRLEILKVAADGS
+1310 GCLEILKVAADGS
-1323 ALAKVDAGDSL
+1323 ALAKVHAGDSL

-1355 ENGRAVTKK
+1355 ENGKAVTKK
-1364 LPVGEYTGKEVT
+1364 LPIGEYTGKEVT

-1390 KIKKQDQRIKVT
+1390 KIKKQDQTIKVT
-1402 IENSSKKPQV
+1402 IKDDSKKPEV

-1421 VLPGQEMSYT
+1421 AMPGQEMSYT
-1431 LSDIRNNSNCSL
+1431 LSNIRNNSNCSL
-1443 DNFYFED
+1443 DNFWFED

-1457 RISEIHTGTFNEI
+1457 RIAEIHTGTFNEI

-1480 LTGSYRVLADNL
+1480 LSSSYRVLADNL

-1519 FGTVQKGFANEM
+1519 FGTVQKGFANER

-1560 GVPVYDKDYWVTVV
+1560 GVPVYDKDYWVTVIV
-1574 VKMPDKPLPKTGI
+1574 RVPDKPLPKTGI

>member
-21 ASSPATV
+21 ASSPAAV

-34 DLSDP
+34 DLSDT
-39 GIITEVDEVTDL
+39 GIVTEVDSVTDL
-51 TDENVEFLPSGDEDD
+51 TEEDVEFLPSGEED
-66 LPEISETPGQPEIPD
+66 LLEIEETPGQPEIPD
-81 PEPEMSEPE
+81 PSPEETE
-90 SQPEFDPEA
+90 PEFDPNQEIPA
-99 RIQATML
+99 MVMGSGT
-106 DTGAREI
+106 REI
-113 QQITTHREYTYYHA
+113 QQITTHKDYTYYHA
-127 FQQKEAPWATAT
+127 FQQVEANWATAT

-171 ADQKYVLGHIMQYGA
+171 SDQKYVLGHIMQYGA
-186 RDDSNIPYHMATQV
+186 KDDSNIPYHMATQV
-200 LIWEVVHGRV
+200 LIWEVVHGRMD
-210 NLDTL
+210 LDTL

-232 AASYYTQILEDV
+232 AAAYYDQILADV
-244 KAHEQVP
+244 KEHEQVP

-265 IPGKDGTYKL
+265 IPGTDGSYKL
-275 DLSNEN
+275 DLTNEN
-281 NGCFLG
+281 SGCFLG
-287 DFHFNTTGSVSFNQ
+287 NFHFNATGDVSFNQ
-301 VNNDL
+301 VDNDL
-306 TVTAS
+306 TITAS
-311 GKLTSPV
+311 GELSSPV
-318 MIAAYKGASG
+318 MITAYKGANG
-328 QTDSLLFWSSEDN
+328 QTDSLLFWSSEDGT
-341 YQQVRAT
+341 QQVRAT
-348 PLDTNPVPAY
+348 PLNTNPVPAY
-358 MQVTTEDEGEPE
+358 MQLTTEDSGEPGEPE
-370 PPDPPEEEEYWIEIN
+370 EPEPPEEEEYQIEIH
-385 KVEAGTEISLEG
+385 KLEEGTEKPLAG
-397 AVFEVRHTENGIVG
+397 AVFQIRHTEKGIVG
-411 NVTSDSDGFASIQV
+411 NVTSDADGFASIIV
-425 TWPGSY
+425 PWSGSY

-442 LLDEN
+442 MLDEN

-460 ASVTFANKP
+460 ASVTFTNKAF
-469 YTGLHVL
+469 TGLRVL
-476 KVDASNSRPLAG
+476 KVDASNSRPLSG
-488 AVITIDQIDGDI
+488 AVIAIDQIDGDI

-507 EDGEVFFE
+507 QNGEVFFE
-515 QLPPNTSWEVTE
+515 ELPPNTSWEVTE
-527 LQAPAGYHLNE
+527 LQAPSGYHLNE
-538 KVFTAELKEN
+538 KVFTAELEEN
-548 QVVTVTIPD
+548 QTVTVTIPD

-640 NQEVVFRDFAK
+640 SQEVVFRDFAK

-661 DTGEPLEGAVIRVAR
+661 DTGEPLEGAVIRVSR

-709 SPEGYILDS
+709 SPEGYILNS
-718 TVRDVELVAGKAATV
+718 TVHDVELIAGQTATV
-733 VLTNSKEPSL
+733 VLTNSKEPGL
-743 TIRKVDAE
+743 TIKKVDAE
-751 TGDPLPGAVFRVIS
+751 TGDPLPGAVFRV
-765 LPYQK
+765 
-770 FSISAGNTRFKMQNL
+770 TM
-785 PSAFCS
+785 
-791 RSNLVPN
+791 PN

-813 LVDLDAG
+813 LIDLESG

-862 TIQKIDSVTKQPMA
+862 TIRKIDSVTKQPMA
-876 GVKFSITVKNGKP
+876 GVKFSISVKNGKP

-915 LVIKEVSTLDGYLL
+915 LVIKEISTLDGYLL

-939 ADKATVVQ
+939 ADKATSVQ

-963 NGRPLA
+963 DGRPLA

-1004 IVEEVETLSGYI
+1004 VVEEIETLPGYI

-1099 GPDGFILDNTPHTIV
+1099 GPDGFILDTTPHTVV
-1114 VKKNETATVEIA
+1114 VKKNEMATVEIA

-1160 IGTFVTDATGRIV
+1160 IGTYTTDATGRIV

-1204 KSGKTTVVKFQNQPY
+1204 KAGKTTVVKFENQPY

-1244 SQKREIGV
+1244 SQEREIGT
-1252 FTTNK
+1252 FTTNR

-1270 TVYWQEVETLD
+1270 TVYWQEVETLE

-1355 ENGRAVTKK
+1355 SSGRATTKK

-1376 APKFFLLNDQTFSF
+1376 APKFLLLNDQTFSF

-1402 IENSSKKPQV
+1402 IENSSKKPEV

-1421 VLPGQEMSYT
+1421 ALPGQEMSYT

-1443 DNFYFED
+1443 DNFYMED

-1480 LTGSYRVLADNL
+1480 MTGNYRVLADNL

-1502 TIPGLAANEYIT
+1502 AIPGLAANEYIT
-1514 AVRFE
+1514 AIRFE
-1519 FGTVQKGFANEM
+1519 FGTVQKDFANLT

-1546 YRIQNNVTI
+1546 HRIQNSVTI
-1555 SGTCD
+1555 SGSCD
-1560 GVPVYDKDYWVTVV
+1560 GVPVYDKDYWVTVI

>member
-99 RIQATML
+99 RILAAML

-113 QQITTHREYTYYHA
+113 QQITTHWEYTYYHA

-171 ADQKYVLGHIMQYGA
+171 SDQKYILGYIMQYGA
-186 RDDSNIPYHMATQV
+186 KDDSNIPYHMATQV

-265 IPGKDGTYKL
+265 IPGTDGSYKL
-275 DLSNEN
+275 DLTNEN
-281 NGCFLG
+281 SGCFLG

-301 VNNDL
+301 VDNDL
-306 TVTAS
+306 TITAS
-311 GKLTSPV
+311 GELTDPM
-318 MIAAYKGASG
+318 MITAYKGASR

-358 MQVTTEDEGEPE
+358 MQLTTEKQE
-370 PPDPPEEEEYWIEIN
+370 PPEDEEYWIEIN
-385 KVEAGTEISLEG
+385 KVEAGTEFPLEG

-469 YTGLHVL
+469 YTGLKVL

-488 AVITIDQIDGDI
+488 AVIAIDQIDGDI

-507 EDGEVFFE
+507 ENGEVFFE
-515 QLPPNTSWEVTE
+515 KLPPNTSWEVTE

-538 KVFTAELKEN
+538 KVFTAELEED

-576 AGAVFTVTHSDG
+576 AGAIFSVIRSDG
-588 KLVGEYLSDANG
+588 SLIGEYISNQNG
-600 MVVIENLPEGT
+600 MVLVENLPEGT

-640 NQEVVFRDFAK
+640 SQEVVFRDFAK

-684 VTTGKDGTALLEGLE
+684 VTTGKDGTALLENLE

-709 SPEGYILDS
+709 SPEGYILDD
-718 TVRDVELVAGKAATV
+718 TVHDVELTAGKTATV
-733 VLTNSKEPSL
+733 VLTNSKEPGL

-751 TGDPLPGAVFRVIS
+751 TGDPLPGAVFRV
-765 LPYQK
+765 
-770 FSISAGNTRFKMQNL
+770 TM
-785 PSAFCS
+785 
-791 RSNLVPN
+791 PN
-798 GGIKDVTTDENGIAH
+798 GAVKDVTTDENGIAR
-813 LVDLDAG
+813 LIDLDAG
-820 EIIVKEIRAPEGYL
+820 KIIVKEIRAPEGYL

-862 TIQKIDSVTKQPMA
+862 TIQKIDSVTKQPME

-947 FENQPLNPLL
+947 YENQPLNPLL

-963 NGRPLA
+963 DGRPLA

-992 LATVAGQQPGFF
+992 LATVAGQQPGSF
-1004 IVEEVETLSGYI
+1004 IVEEIETLPGYI

-1160 IGTFVTDATGRIV
+1160 IGTFVTDAAGRIV

-1185 ETKTRQ
+1185 ETKTRP
-1191 GYKLDPDPVNVEI
+1191 GYKLDPDPINVEI

-1235 EGVKFRLLD
+1235 EGVQFRLLD

-1252 FTTNK
+1252 FTTNR

-1270 TVYWQEVETLD
+1270 TVYWQEVETLE
-1281 GYELDETLHK
+1281 GYELDESLHK

-1334 AGAVFEIYNAKGKL
+1334 AGAVFEIYNKKGKL

-1355 ENGRAVTKK
+1355 ENGKAVTKK
-1364 LPVGEYTGKEVT
+1364 LPIGEYTGKEVT
-1376 APKFFLLNDQTFSF
+1376 APKFFLLNDQIFSF
-1390 KIKKQDQRIKVT
+1390 KIKKQDQTIKVT
-1402 IENSSKKPQV
+1402 IQDDSKKPEV

-1421 VLPGQEMSYT
+1421 AMPGQEMSYT

-1480 LTGSYRVLADNL
+1480 MTGSYRVLADNL

-1502 TIPGLAANEYIT
+1502 AVPGLAANEYIT
-1514 AVRFE
+1514 AIRFE
-1519 FGTVQKGFANEM
+1519 FGTVQEGFANER

-1546 YRIQNNVTI
+1546 HRIQNSVTI

>member
-1 MKRPSFRRIAASI
+1 MKRPRLKKIAASI
-14 LAAVTLL
+14 LAAAMMLT
-21 ASSPATV
+21 SSPAAV

-34 DLSDP
+34 DLSDN
-39 GIITEVDEVTDL
+39 GIMTKVDSITDL
-51 TDENVEFLPSGDEDD
+51 TEEDVEFLPSGEDE
-66 LPEISETPGQPEIPD
+66 LPEIEETPGQPEIPD
-81 PEPEMSEPE
+81 PSPEETE
-90 SQPEFDPEA
+90 PEFDPNQEIPA
-99 RIQATML
+99 MVME
-106 DTGAREI
+106 TGAREI
-113 QQITTHREYTYYHA
+113 QQITTHWEYTYYHA

-146 CIDMTN
+146 CVDMTN

-157 GVNMGSSTTYPSLS
+157 GVSSTTYPSLS
-171 ADQKYVLGHIMQYGA
+171 ADQKYVLGHIMQFGA
-186 RDDSNIPYHMATQV
+186 KNDSNIPYHMATQV

-258 NTAPTHK
+258 NTVPTHK
-265 IPGKDGTYKL
+265 IPGTDGSYKL
-275 DLSNEN
+275 NLTNEN
-281 NGCFLG
+281 SSCFLG
-287 DFHFNTTGSVSFNQ
+287 DFHFNTAGSVSFNQ
-301 VNNDL
+301 VDNNL

-385 KVEAGTEISLEG
+385 KVEAGTEIPLEG

-411 NVTSDSDGFASIQV
+411 NVTSDSDGFASLQV
-425 TWPGSY
+425 PWPGSY

-469 YTGLHVL
+469 YTGLKVL
-476 KVDASNSRPLAG
+476 KVDASNSRPLSG
-488 AVITIDQIDGDI
+488 AVIAIDQIDGDI

-507 EDGEVFFE
+507 ENGEVFFE
-515 QLPPNTSWEVTE
+515 KLPPNTSWEVTE

-538 KVFTAELKEN
+538 KVFTAELEEN
-548 QVVTVTIPD
+548 QVVTVTVPD

-640 NQEVVFRDFAK
+640 SQEVVFRDFAK

-661 DTGEPLEGAVIRVAR
+661 DTGEPLEGAVIRVSR

-684 VTTGKDGTALLEGLE
+684 VTTGKDGTALLKGLE
-699 EDWYQVQEIR
+699 EDWYQVQEIC

-718 TVRDVELVAGKAATV
+718 AVHDVELIAGQTATV
-733 VLTNSKEPSL
+733 VLTNSKEPGL
-743 TIRKVDAE
+743 TIKKVDAE
-751 TGDPLPGAVFRVIS
+751 TGDPLPGAVFRV
-765 LPYQK
+765 
-770 FSISAGNTRFKMQNL
+770 TM
-785 PSAFCS
+785 
-791 RSNLVPN
+791 PN
-798 GGIKDVTTDENGIAH
+798 GSIKDVTTDENGIAH
-813 LVDLDAG
+813 LIDLESG

-939 ADKATVVQ
+939 VDKVTVVR

-963 NGRPLA
+963 DGRPLA

-1087 LEPGTYIVSEIK
+1087 LEPGAYIVSEIK
-1099 GPDGFILDNTPHTIV
+1099 GPDGFILDNTPHTVV

-1126 NTPMSTLEIRKVDSV
+1126 NTPMSVLEIRKVDSV

-1160 IGTFVTDATGRIV
+1160 IDTFVTDAAGRIV

-1178 PQWVVVR
+1178 PQWVVVK
-1185 ETKTRQ
+1185 ETKTRP

-1235 EGVKFRLLD
+1235 EGVQFRLLD

-1252 FTTNK
+1252 FTTNR

-1270 TVYWQEVETLD
+1270 TVYWQEVETLE
-1281 GYELDETLHK
+1281 GYELDESLHK

-1310 GRLEILKVAADGS
+1310 GCLEILKVAADGS
-1323 ALAKVDAGDSL
+1323 ALAKVHAGDSL
-1334 AGAVFEIYNAKGKL
+1334 AGAVFEIYNQKGKL

-1355 ENGRAVTKK
+1355 ENGKAVTKK
-1364 LPVGEYTGKEVT
+1364 LPIGEYTGKEVT

-1390 KIKKQDQRIKVT
+1390 KIKKQDQTIKVT
-1402 IENSSKKPQV
+1402 IKDDSKKPEV

-1421 VLPGQEMSYT
+1421 AMPGQEMSYT
-1431 LSDIRNNSNCSL
+1431 LSNIRNNSNCSL

-1450 VLPTDAV
+1450 VLPTDTV
-1457 RISEIHTGTFNEI
+1457 RIAEIHTGTFNEI

-1480 LTGSYRVLADNL
+1480 MTGSYRVMADNL

-1502 TIPGLAANEYIT
+1502 AIPGLAANEYIT

-1546 YRIQNNVTI
+1546 YRIQNSVTI

-1560 GVPVYDKDYWVTVV
+1560 GVPVYDKDYWVTVIV
-1574 VKMPDKPLPKTGI
+1574 RVPDKPLPKTGI

>member
-99 RIQATML
+99 RILAAML

-113 QQITTHREYTYYHA
+113 QQITTHKDYTYYHA
-127 FQQKEAPWATAT
+127 FQQVEANWATAT

-265 IPGKDGTYKL
+265 IPGTDGSYKL
-275 DLSNEN
+275 DLTNEN
-281 NGCFLG
+281 SGCFLG
-287 DFHFNTTGSVSFNQ
+287 DFHFSSTGGVSFNQ
-301 VNNDL
+301 VDNDL
-306 TVTAS
+306 TITAS
-311 GKLTSPV
+311 GELTSPV
-318 MIAAYKGASG
+318 MITAYKGADG
-328 QTDSLLFWSSEDN
+328 QTDSLLFWSSEDGA
-341 YQQVRAT
+341 QQVRAT
-348 PLDTNPVPAY
+348 PLNTNPVPAY
-358 MQVTTEDEGEPE
+358 MQLTTEDSGEPGEPEEPE
-370 PPDPPEEEEYWIEIN
+370 PPEEEYQIEIH
-385 KVEAGTEISLEG
+385 KLEEGTEKPLAG
-397 AVFEVRHTENGIVG
+397 AVFEVRHTEHGIVG
-411 NVTSDSDGFASIQV
+411 NVTSDADGFASITV
-425 TWPGSY
+425 PWAGSY
-431 IITEITPPENH
+431 IITEITPPEGH

-447 PMKDVVVNTDNPT
+447 PMKDVVVNTDNPV
-460 ASVTFANKP
+460 AFVTFVNKP
-469 YTGLHVL
+469 YTGLRIL
-476 KVDASNSRPLAG
+476 KVDASNSRPLSG
-488 AVITIDQIDGDI
+488 AVIAIDQIDGDI

-576 AGAVFTVTHSDG
+576 AGAIFTVTHANG
-588 KLVGEYLSDANG
+588 KLLGEFLSDANG

-709 SPEGYILDS
+709 SPEGYILDD
-718 TVRDVELVAGKAATV
+718 TVHDVELIAGQTATV
-733 VLTNSKEPSL
+733 VLTNSKEPGL
-743 TIRKVDAE
+743 TIKKVDAE
-751 TGDPLPGAVFRVIS
+751 TGEPLPGAVFRV
-765 LPYQK
+765 
-770 FSISAGNTRFKMQNL
+770 TM
-785 PSAFCS
+785 
-791 RSNLVPN
+791 PN
-798 GGIKDVTTDENGIAH
+798 GSIKDVTTDENGIAH
-813 LVDLDAG
+813 LIDLDAD

-834 LDETEH
+834 LDDTEH

-862 TIQKIDSVTKQPMA
+862 TIKKIDSVTKQPMA

-1004 IVEEVETLSGYI
+1004 IVEEIKTLPGYI

-1087 LEPGTYIVSEIK
+1087 LGPGAYIVSEIK
-1099 GPDGFILDNTPHTIV
+1099 GPDGFILDNTPHTVV

-1126 NTPMSTLEIRKVDSV
+1126 NTPMSVLEIRKVDSV

-1160 IGTFVTDATGRIV
+1160 IDTFVTDAAGRIV

-1178 PQWVVVR
+1178 PQWVVVK
-1185 ETKTRQ
+1185 ETKTRP

-1235 EGVKFRLLD
+1235 EGVQFRLLD

-1252 FTTNK
+1252 FTTNR

-1270 TVYWQEVETLD
+1270 TVYWQEVETLE
-1281 GYELDETLHK
+1281 GYELDESLHK

-1310 GRLEILKVAADGS
+1310 GCLEILKVAADGS
-1323 ALAKVDAGDSL
+1323 ALAKVHAGDSL
-1334 AGAVFEIYNAKGKL
+1334 AGAVFEIYNQKGKL

-1355 ENGRAVTKK
+1355 ENGKAVTKK
-1364 LPVGEYTGKEVT
+1364 LPLGEYTGKEVT
-1376 APKFFLLNDQTFSF
+1376 APKFFLLNDQTFKF
-1390 KIKKQDQRIKVT
+1390 KIKKQDQLIKVT
-1402 IENSSKKPQV
+1402 VKNDSKKPEV

-1421 VLPGQEMSYT
+1421 AMPGQEMSYT
-1431 LSDIRNNSNCSL
+1431 LSNIRNNSNCSL
-1443 DNFYFED
+1443 DNFWFED

-1457 RISEIHTGTFNEI
+1457 RIAEIHTGTFNEI

-1480 LTGSYRVLADNL
+1480 LSSSYRVLADNL

-1502 TIPGLAANEYIT
+1502 TIPGLAANEYII
-1514 AVRFE
+1514 AIRFE
-1519 FGTVQKGFANEM
+1519 FGTVQEGFANER

-1560 GVPVYDKDYWVTVV
+1560 GVPVYDKDYWVTVIV
-1574 VKMPDKPLPKTGI
+1574 RVPDKPLPKTGI

>member
-1 MKRPSFRRIAASI
+1 MKRPRLKKIAASI
-14 LAAVTLL
+14 LAAAMMLT
-21 ASSPATV
+21 SSPAAV

-34 DLSDP
+34 DLSDN
-39 GIITEVDEVTDL
+39 GIMTKVDSITDL
-51 TDENVEFLPSGDEDD
+51 TNEDVEFLPSGEED

-81 PEPEMSEPE
+81 PSPEETE
-90 SQPEFDPEA
+90 PEFDPNQEIPA
-99 RIQATML
+99 MVMG
-106 DTGAREI
+106 TGARDI
-113 QQITTHREYTYYHA
+113 QQITTHWDYTYYHA

-139 IGGELAY
+139 IGGELAH
-146 CIDMTN
+146 CVDMTN

-186 RDDSNIPYHMATQV
+186 KDDNNIPFHMATQV
-200 LIWEVVHGRV
+200 LIWEVVHGRM

-215 EQTNSDIYDGVI
+215 ERTNSDIYDGVI
-227 GYNPS
+227 GRNPS
-232 AASYYTQILEDV
+232 ASSYYTQILEDV
-244 KAHEQVP
+244 KDHEQVP
-251 SFMSSRE
+251 SFMSNRQ

-265 IPGKDGTYKL
+265 LSGSDGFYELNLT
-275 DLSNEN
+275 NEN
-281 NGCFLG
+281 SSCFLG
-287 DFHFNTTGSVSFNQ
+287 DFHFNTAGSVSFNQ
-301 VNNDL
+301 VDNNL

-411 NVTSDSDGFASIQV
+411 NVTSDSDGFASLQV

-469 YTGLHVL
+469 YTGLKVL
-476 KVDASNSRPLAG
+476 KVDASNSRPLSG
-488 AVITIDQIDGDI
+488 AVIAIDQIDGDI

-507 EDGEVFFE
+507 ENGEVFFE
-515 QLPPNTSWEVTE
+515 KLPPNTSWEVTE

-538 KVFTAELKEN
+538 KMFTAELEEN

-576 AGAVFTVTHSDG
+576 AGAVFTVTHADG
-588 KLVGEYLSDANG
+588 KLVGEFISDANG
-600 MVVIENLPEGT
+600 MVVIENL
-611 YIIEEIQP
+611 

-661 DTGEPLEGAVIRVAR
+661 DTGEPLEGAVIRVSR

-684 VTTGKDGTALLEGLE
+684 VTTGKDGTALLKGLE
-699 EDWYQVQEIR
+699 EDWYQVQEIC
-709 SPEGYILDS
+709 SPEGYILDD
-718 TVRDVELVAGKAATV
+718 TVHDVELIAGQTATV
-733 VLTNSKEPSL
+733 VLTNSKEPGL
-743 TIRKVDAE
+743 TIKKVDAE
-751 TGDPLPGAVFRVIS
+751 TGDPLPGAVFRV
-765 LPYQK
+765 
-770 FSISAGNTRFKMQNL
+770 TM
-785 PSAFCS
+785 
-791 RSNLVPN
+791 PN
-798 GGIKDVTTDENGIAH
+798 GSIKDVTTDENGIAH
-813 LVDLDAG
+813 LIDLESG

-834 LDETEH
+834 VDETEH

-862 TIQKIDSVTKQPMA
+862 TIRKIDSVTKQPMA

-963 NGRPLA
+963 DGRPLA

-1004 IVEEVETLSGYI
+1004 IVEEIETLSGYI

-1160 IGTFVTDATGRIV
+1160 IGTFVTDAAGRIV

-1185 ETKTRQ
+1185 ETKTRP

-1270 TVYWQEVETLD
+1270 TVYWQEVETLE
-1281 GYELDETLHK
+1281 GYELDESLHK

-1334 AGAVFEIYNAKGKL
+1334 AGAVFEIYNKKGKL

-1355 ENGRAVTKK
+1355 ENGKAVTKK
-1364 LPVGEYTGKEVT
+1364 LPIGEYTGKEVT
-1376 APKFFLLNDQTFSF
+1376 APKFFLLNNQTFSF
-1390 KIKKQDQRIKVT
+1390 KIKKQDQTIKVT
-1402 IENSSKKPQV
+1402 IKDDSKKPEV

-1421 VLPGQEMSYT
+1421 AMPGQEMSYT

-1480 LTGSYRVLADNL
+1480 MTGSYRVLADNL

-1502 TIPGLAANEYIT
+1502 AVPGLAANEYIT
-1514 AVRFE
+1514 AIRFE
-1519 FGTVQKGFANEM
+1519 FGTVQEGFANER

-1546 YRIQNNVTI
+1546 HRIQNSVTI

-1560 GVPVYDKDYWVTVV
+1560 GVSVYDKDYWVTVV
-1574 VKMPDKPLPKTGI
+1574 VKMPDKPLPKTGV

>member
-1 MKRPSFRRIAASI
+1 MKRPSFRRIAASL

-21 ASSPATV
+21 TSSPAAV

-99 RIQATML
+99 RILAAML

-113 QQITTHREYTYYHA
+113 QQITTHKDYTYYHA
-127 FQQKEAPWATAT
+127 FQQVEANWATAT

-146 CIDMTN
+146 CVDMTN

-186 RDDSNIPYHMATQV
+186 KDDNNIPFHMATQV
-200 LIWEVVHGRV
+200 LIWEVVHGRM

-227 GYNPS
+227 GRNPS
-232 AASYYTQILEDV
+232 ASSYYTQILEDV
-244 KAHEQVP
+244 KDHERVP
-251 SFMSSRE
+251 SFMSNRQ

-265 IPGKDGTYKL
+265 LSGSDGFYELNLT
-275 DLSNEN
+275 NEN
-281 NGCFLG
+281 SSCFLG
-287 DFHFNTTGSVSFNQ
+287 DFHFTNTGNVSFNQ
-301 VNNDL
+301 VDNDL
-306 TVTAS
+306 TITAN
-311 GKLTSPV
+311 GELASPA
-318 MIAAYKGASG
+318 MITAYKGADG
-328 QTDSLLFWSSEDN
+328 QTDSLLFWSSEDGA
-341 YQQVRAT
+341 QQVRAT
-348 PLDTNPVPAY
+348 PLNTNPVPAY
-358 MQVTTEDEGEPE
+358 MQLTTEDSGEPGEPEEPE
-370 PPDPPEEEEYWIEIN
+370 PPEEEYQIEIH
-385 KVEAGTEISLEG
+385 KLEEGTEKPLAG
-397 AVFEVRHTENGIVG
+397 AVFEVRHTEHGIVG
-411 NVTSDSDGFASIQV
+411 NVTSDADGFASITV
-425 TWPGSY
+425 PWAGSY
-431 IITEITPPENH
+431 IITEITPPEGH

-447 PMKDVVVNTDNPT
+447 PMKDVVVNTDNPV
-460 ASVTFANKP
+460 ASVTFVNKP
-469 YTGLHVL
+469 YTGLRIL
-476 KVDASNSRPLAG
+476 KVDASNSRPLSG
-488 AVITIDQIDGDI
+488 AVIAIDQIDGDI

-640 NQEVVFRDFAK
+640 SQEVVFRDFAK

-661 DTGEPLEGAVIRVAR
+661 DTGEPLEGAVIRVSR

-684 VTTGKDGTALLEGLE
+684 VTTGKDGTALLKGLE
-699 EDWYQVQEIR
+699 EDWYQVQEIC
-709 SPEGYILDS
+709 SPEGYILDD
-718 TVRDVELVAGKAATV
+718 TVHDVELIAGQTATV
-733 VLTNSKEPSL
+733 VLTNSKEPGL
-743 TIRKVDAE
+743 TIKKVDAE
-751 TGDPLPGAVFRVIS
+751 TGDPLPGAVFRV
-765 LPYQK
+765 
-770 FSISAGNTRFKMQNL
+770 TM
-785 PSAFCS
+785 
-791 RSNLVPN
+791 PN
-798 GGIKDVTTDENGIAH
+798 GSIKDVTTDENGIAH
-813 LVDLDAG
+813 LIDLESG

-862 TIQKIDSVTKQPMA
+862 TIRKIDSVTKQPMA

-939 ADKATVVQ
+939 ADKATVVR

-963 NGRPLA
+963 DGRPLA

-992 LATVAGQQPGFF
+992 LAAVAGQQPGFF
-1004 IVEEVETLSGYI
+1004 IVEEIKTLPGYI

-1087 LEPGTYIVSEIK
+1087 LEPGAYIVSEIK
-1099 GPDGFILDNTPHTIV
+1099 GPDGFILDNTPHTVV
-1114 VKKNETATVEIA
+1114 VKKDKMATVEIA
-1126 NTPMSTLEIRKVDSV
+1126 NTPMSVLEIRKVDSV

-1443 DNFYFED
+1443 DNFYIED
-1450 VLPTDAV
+1450 ILPTDAV
-1457 RISEIHTGTFNEI
+1457 RIAEIHTGTFNEI
-1470 LTYRITYRTN
+1470 LNYRITYRTN
-1480 LTGSYRVLADNL
+1480 MSSNYRVLADNL

-1502 TIPGLAANEYIT
+1502 AIPGLAANEYIT
-1514 AVRFE
+1514 AIRFE
-1519 FGTVQKGFANEM
+1519 FGTVQEGFANER
-1531 NPVLDVNVLPDLPDG
+1531 NPVLDVNVLPNLPDG
-1546 YRIQNNVTI
+1546 HRIQNSVTI
-1555 SGTCD
+1555 SGSCD
-1560 GVPVYDKDYWVTVV
+1560 GVPVYDKDCWVTVIV
-1574 VKMPDKPLPKTGI
+1574 RVPDKPLPKTGV

>member
-1 MKRPSFRRIAASI
+1 MKRPRLKKIAASI
-14 LAAVTLL
+14 LAAAMMLT
-21 ASSPATV
+21 SSPAAV

-34 DLSDP
+34 DLSDN
-39 GIITEVDEVTDL
+39 GIMTKVDSITDL
-51 TDENVEFLPSGDEDD
+51 TEEDVEFLPSGEDE
-66 LPEISETPGQPEIPD
+66 LPEIEETPGQPEIPD
-81 PEPEMSEPE
+81 PSPEETE
-90 SQPEFDPEA
+90 PEFDPNQEIPA
-99 RIQATML
+99 MVME
-106 DTGAREI
+106 TGAREI
-113 QQITTHREYTYYHA
+113 QQITTHWEYTYYHP
-127 FQQKEAPWATAT
+127 FQQQEAPWATAT

-146 CIDMTN
+146 CVDMTN

-171 ADQKYVLGHIMQYGA
+171 ADQKYVLGHIMQFGA
-186 RDDSNIPYHMATQV
+186 KNDSNIPYHMATQV
-200 LIWEVVHGRV
+200 LIWEVVHGRMA
-210 NLDTL
+210 LDTL

-251 SFMSSRE
+251 SFMSNRQ

-265 IPGKDGTYKL
+265 LSGSDGFYELNLT
-275 DLSNEN
+275 NEN
-281 NGCFLG
+281 SSCFLG
-287 DFHFNTTGSVSFNQ
+287 DFHFNTAGSVSFNQ
-301 VNNDL
+301 VDNNL

-311 GKLTSPV
+311 GELTDPM
-318 MIAAYKGASG
+318 MITAYKGASG

-348 PLDTNPVPAY
+348 PLDTNSVPAY
-358 MQVTTEDEGEPE
+358 MQLTTEKQE
-370 PPDPPEEEEYWIEIN
+370 PPEDEEYWIEIN
-385 KVEAGTEISLEG
+385 KVEAGTEIPLEG

-469 YTGLHVL
+469 YTGLKVL

-488 AVITIDQIDGDI
+488 AVIAIDQIDGDI

-507 EDGEVFFE
+507 ENGEVFFE
-515 QLPPNTSWEVTE
+515 KLPPNTSWEVTE

-538 KVFTAELKEN
+538 KVFTAELEED

-576 AGAVFTVTHSDG
+576 AGAIFSVIRSDG
-588 KLVGEYLSDANG
+588 SLIGEYISNQNG
-600 MVVIENLPEGT
+600 MVLVENLPEGT

-640 NQEVVFRDFAK
+640 SQEVVFRDFAK

-684 VTTGKDGTALLEGLE
+684 VTTGKDGTALLENLE

-709 SPEGYILDS
+709 SPEGYILDD
-718 TVRDVELVAGKAATV
+718 TVHDMELTAGKTATV
-733 VLTNSKEPSL
+733 VLTNSKEPGL
-743 TIRKVDAE
+743 TIQKVDAE
-751 TGDPLPGAVFRVIS
+751 TGDPLPGAVFRV
-765 LPYQK
+765 
-770 FSISAGNTRFKMQNL
+770 TM
-785 PSAFCS
+785 
-791 RSNLVPN
+791 PN
-798 GGIKDVTTDENGIAH
+798 GAVKDVTTDENGIAR
-813 LVDLDAG
+813 LIDLDAG
-820 EIIVKEIRAPEGYL
+820 KIIVKEIRAPEGYL

-862 TIQKIDSVTKQPMA
+862 TIQKIDSVTKQPME

-947 FENQPLNPLL
+947 FENQPLNLLL

-963 NGRPLA
+963 DGRPLA
-969 GVKFRVKRA
+969 GVKFRVKRV
-978 DGQYVGEYVTGISG
+978 DGQYVGEYTTGISG

-1160 IGTFVTDATGRIV
+1160 IGTFVTDAAGRIV

-1178 PQWVVVR
+1178 PQWVVVK
-1185 ETKTRQ
+1185 ETKTRPE
-1191 GYKLDPDPVNVEI
+1191 YKLDPDPINVEI

-1235 EGVKFRLLD
+1235 EGVQFRLLD

-1252 FTTNK
+1252 FTTNR

-1270 TVYWQEVETLD
+1270 TVYWQEVETLE
-1281 GYELDETLHK
+1281 GYELDESLHK

-1334 AGAVFEIYNAKGKL
+1334 AGAVFEIYNKKGKL

-1355 ENGRAVTKK
+1355 ENGKAVTKK
-1364 LPVGEYTGKEVT
+1364 LPIGEYTGKEVT
-1376 APKFFLLNDQTFSF
+1376 APKFFLLNDQIFSF
-1390 KIKKQDQRIKVT
+1390 KIKKQDQTIKVT
-1402 IENSSKKPQV
+1402 IQDDSKKPEV

-1421 VLPGQEMSYT
+1421 AMPGQEMSYT

-1480 LTGSYRVLADNL
+1480 MTGSYRVLADNL

-1502 TIPGLAANEYIT
+1502 AVPGLAANEYIT

-1519 FGTVQKGFANEM
+1519 FGTVQKGFANER

-1546 YRIQNNVTI
+1546 YRIQNSVTI

-1560 GVPVYDKDYWVTVV
+1560 GVPVYDKDYWVTVIV
-1574 VKMPDKPLPKTGI
+1574 RVPDKPLPKTGI

>member
-1 MKRPSFRRIAASI
+1 MKRPSFRRIAASL

-21 ASSPATV
+21 TSSPAAV

-99 RIQATML
+99 RILAAML

-113 QQITTHREYTYYHA
+113 QQITTHKDYTYYHA
-127 FQQKEAPWATAT
+127 FQQVEANWATAT

-146 CIDMTN
+146 CVDMTN

-186 RDDSNIPYHMATQV
+186 KDDNNIPFHMATQV
-200 LIWEVVHGRV
+200 LIWEVVHGRM

-227 GYNPS
+227 GRNPS
-232 AASYYTQILEDV
+232 ASSYYTQILEDV
-244 KAHEQVP
+244 KDHEQVP
-251 SFMSSRE
+251 SFMSNRQ

-265 IPGKDGTYKL
+265 LSGSDGFYELNLT
-275 DLSNEN
+275 NEN
-281 NGCFLG
+281 SSCFLG
-287 DFHFNTTGSVSFNQ
+287 DFHFTNTGNVSFNQ
-301 VNNDL
+301 VDNDL
-306 TVTAS
+306 TITAN
-311 GKLTSPV
+311 GELASPA
-318 MIAAYKGASG
+318 MITAYKGADG
-328 QTDSLLFWSSEDN
+328 QTDSLLFWSSEDGA
-341 YQQVRAT
+341 QQVRAT
-348 PLDTNPVPAY
+348 PLNTNPVPAY
-358 MQVTTEDEGEPE
+358 MQLTTEDSGEPGEPEEPE
-370 PPDPPEEEEYWIEIN
+370 PPEEEYQIEIH
-385 KVEAGTEISLEG
+385 KLEEGTEKPLAG
-397 AVFEVRHTENGIVG
+397 AVFQIRHTEKGIVG
-411 NVTSDSDGFASIQV
+411 NVTSDADGFASITV
-425 TWPGSY
+425 PWAGSY
-431 IITEITPPENH
+431 IITEITPPEGH

-447 PMKDVVVNTDNPT
+447 PMKDVVVNTDNPV
-460 ASVTFANKP
+460 ASVTFVNKP
-469 YTGLHVL
+469 YTGLRIL
-476 KVDASNSRPLAG
+476 KVDASNSRPLSG
-488 AVITIDQIDGDI
+488 AVIAIDQIDGDI

-538 KVFTAELKEN
+538 KVFTAELEEN
-548 QVVTVTIPD
+548 QTVTVTIPD

-576 AGAVFTVTHSDG
+576 AGAVFTVTRADG
-588 KLVGEYLSDANG
+588 SLIGEYLSDANG

-661 DTGEPLEGAVIRVAR
+661 DTGEPLEGAVIRVSR

-684 VTTGKDGTALLEGLE
+684 VTTGKDGTALLKGLE
-699 EDWYQVQEIR
+699 EDWYQVQEIC
-709 SPEGYILDS
+709 SPEGYILDD
-718 TVRDVELVAGKAATV
+718 TVHDVELIAGQTATV
-733 VLTNSKEPSL
+733 VLTNSKEPGL
-743 TIRKVDAE
+743 TIKKVDAE
-751 TGDPLPGAVFRVIS
+751 TGDPLPGAVFRV
-765 LPYQK
+765 
-770 FSISAGNTRFKMQNL
+770 TM
-785 PSAFCS
+785 
-791 RSNLVPN
+791 PN
-798 GGIKDVTTDENGIAH
+798 GSIKDVTTDENGIAH
-813 LVDLDAG
+813 LIDLESG

-862 TIQKIDSVTKQPMA
+862 TIRKIDSVTKQPMA

-963 NGRPLA
+963 DGRPLA

-1004 IVEEVETLSGYI
+1004 IVEEIKTLPGYI

-1087 LEPGTYIVSEIK
+1087 LEPGAYIVSEIK
-1099 GPDGFILDNTPHTIV
+1099 GPDGFILDNTPHTVV

-1126 NTPMSTLEIRKVDSV
+1126 NTPMSVLEIRKVDSV

-1178 PQWVVVR
+1178 PQWVVVK
-1185 ETKTRQ
+1185 EVKTRQ

-1204 KSGKTTVVKFQNQPY
+1204 KAGKTTVVKFENQPY

-1235 EGVKFRLLD
+1235 EGVKFKLLD

-1270 TVYWQEVETLD
+1270 TVYWQEVETLE

-1480 LTGSYRVLADNL
+1480 MTGSYRVLADNL

-1502 TIPGLAANEYIT
+1502 AVPGLAANEYIT
-1514 AVRFE
+1514 AIRFE
-1519 FGTVQKGFANEM
+1519 FGTVQEGFANER

-1546 YRIQNNVTI
+1546 HRIQNSVTI

>member
-99 RIQATML
+99 RILAAML

-113 QQITTHREYTYYHA
+113 QQITTHWEYTYYHA

-251 SFMSSRE
+251 SFMSNRQ

-265 IPGKDGTYKL
+265 LSGSDGSYELNLTNKN
-275 DLSNEN
+275 S
-281 NGCFLG
+281 GCFLG

-301 VNNDL
+301 VDNDL
-306 TVTAS
+306 TITAS
-311 GKLTSPV
+311 GELTDPM
-318 MIAAYKGASG
+318 MITAYKGASR

-348 PLDTNPVPAY
+348 PLDTNSVPAY
-358 MQVTTEDEGEPE
+358 MQLTTEKQE
-370 PPDPPEEEEYWIEIN
+370 PPEDEEYWIEIN
-385 KVEAGTEISLEG
+385 KVEAGTEIPLEG

-411 NVTSDSDGFASIQV
+411 NVTSDSDGFASLQV

-488 AVITIDQIDGDI
+488 AVIAIDQIDGDI

-557 KVKPGLIIRKVD
+557 KVKPGLIIRKID

-576 AGAVFTVTHSDG
+576 AGAIFTVTHADG
-588 KLVGEYLSDANG
+588 KLVGEFISDANG

-661 DTGEPLEGAVIRVAR
+661 DTGEPLEGAVIRVSR

-699 EDWYQVQEIR
+699 EDWYQVQEIC
-709 SPEGYILDS
+709 SPEGYILDD
-718 TVRDVELVAGKAATV
+718 TVHDVELIAGQTATV

-743 TIRKVDAE
+743 TIR
-751 TGDPLPGAVFRVIS
+751 
-765 LPYQK
+765 
-770 FSISAGNTRFKMQNL
+770 
-785 PSAFCS
+785 
-791 RSNLVPN
+791 
-798 GGIKDVTTDENGIAH
+798 
-813 LVDLDAG
+813 
-820 EIIVKEIRAPEGYL
+820 
-834 LDETEH
+834 
-840 HVRLESGKTAEITLK
+840 
-855 NSKEPSL
+855 
-862 TIQKIDSVTKQPMA
+862 KIDSVTKQPMA

-963 NGRPLA
+963 DGRPLA

-1004 IVEEVETLSGYI
+1004 IVEEIKTLPGYI

-1099 GPDGFILDNTPHTIV
+1099 GPDGFILDNTPHTVV
-1114 VKKNETATVEIA
+1114 VKKDKMATVEIA
-1126 NTPMSTLEIRKVDSV
+1126 NTPMSVLEIRKVDSV

-1204 KSGKTTVVKFQNQPY
+1204 KAGKTTVVKFENQPY

-1235 EGVKFRLLD
+1235 EGVKFKLLD

-1252 FTTNK
+1252 FTTNR

-1270 TVYWQEVETLD
+1270 TVYWQEVETLE
-1281 GYELDETLHK
+1281 GYELDESLHK

-1310 GRLEILKVAADGS
+1310 GCLEILKVAADGS

-1334 AGAVFEIYNAKGKL
+1334 AGAVFEIYNKKGKL

-1355 ENGRAVTKK
+1355 ENGKAVTKK
-1364 LPVGEYTGKEVT
+1364 LPIGEYTGKEVT
-1376 APKFFLLNDQTFSF
+1376 PPKFFLLNDQTFSF

-1421 VLPGQEMSYT
+1421 AMPGQEMSYT
-1431 LSDIRNNSNCSL
+1431 LSNIRNNSNCSL
-1443 DNFYFED
+1443 DNFWFED

-1457 RISEIHTGTFNEI
+1457 RIAEIHTGTFNEI

-1502 TIPGLAANEYIT
+1502 AIPGLAANEYIT
-1514 AVRFE
+1514 TIRFE
-1519 FGTVQKGFANEM
+1519 FGTVQAGFANEM
-1531 NPVLDVNVLPDLPDG
+1531 GPVLDVNVLPDLPDG
-1546 YRIQNNVTI
+1546 YQIQNSVTI

>member
-1 MKRPSFRRIAASI
+1 MKRPRLKKIAASL
-14 LAAVTLL
+14 LAAVMMLT
-21 ASSPATV
+21 SSPATV

-34 DLSDP
+34 DLSDTD
-39 GIITEVDEVTDL
+39 IVTEVDSVTDL
-51 TDENVEFLPSGDEDD
+51 TEEDVEFLPSGEDE
-66 LPEISETPGQPEIPD
+66 LPEIEETPGQPEIPD
-81 PEPEMSEPE
+81 PSPEETE
-90 SQPEFDPEA
+90 PEFDPNQEIPA
-99 RIQATML
+99 MVME
-106 DTGAREI
+106 TGAREI
-113 QQITTHREYTYYHA
+113 QQITTHWEYTYYHA

-244 KAHEQVP
+244 KDHEQVP
-251 SFMSSRE
+251 SFMSNRQ

-265 IPGKDGTYKL
+265 LSGSDGSYELNLTNKN
-275 DLSNEN
+275 S
-281 NGCFLG
+281 GCFLG

-301 VNNDL
+301 VDNDL

-311 GKLTSPV
+311 GELSSPV
-318 MIAAYKGASG
+318 MITAYKGADG
-328 QTDSLLFWSSEDN
+328 QTDSLLFWSSEDGA
-341 YQQVRAT
+341 QQVRAT
-348 PLDTNPVPAY
+348 PLNTNPVPAY
-358 MQVTTEDEGEPE
+358 MQLTTEDSGEPE
-370 PPDPPEEEEYWIEIN
+370 PPEEEYQIEIH
-385 KVEAGTEISLEG
+385 KLEEGTEKPLAG
-397 AVFEVRHTENGIVG
+397 AVFEVRHTEHGIVG
-411 NVTSDSDGFASIQV
+411 NVTSDADGFASITV
-425 TWPGSY
+425 PWAGSY
-431 IITEITPPENH
+431 IITEITPPEGH

-447 PMKDVVVNTDNPT
+447 PMKDVVVNTDNPV
-460 ASVTFANKP
+460 ASVTFVNKP
-469 YTGLHVL
+469 YTGLRIL
-476 KVDASNSRPLAG
+476 KVDASNSRPLSG
-488 AVITIDQIDGDI
+488 AVIAIDQIDGDI

-515 QLPPNTSWEVTE
+515 KLPPNTSWEVTE

-538 KVFTAELKEN
+538 KVFTAELEEN
-548 QVVTVTIPD
+548 QVVTVTVPD

-640 NQEVVFRDFAK
+640 SQEVVFRDFAK

-661 DTGEPLEGAVIRVAR
+661 DTGEPLEGAVIRVSR

-684 VTTGKDGTALLEGLE
+684 VTTGKDGTALLKGLE
-699 EDWYQVQEIR
+699 EDWYQVQEIC

-718 TVRDVELVAGKAATV
+718 AVHDVELIAGQTATV
-733 VLTNSKEPSL
+733 VLTNSKEPGL
-743 TIRKVDAE
+743 TIKKVDAE
-751 TGDPLPGAVFRVIS
+751 TGDPLPGAVFRV
-765 LPYQK
+765 
-770 FSISAGNTRFKMQNL
+770 TM
-785 PSAFCS
+785 
-791 RSNLVPN
+791 PN
-798 GGIKDVTTDENGIAH
+798 GSIKDVTTDENGIAH
-813 LVDLDAG
+813 LIDLESG

-862 TIQKIDSVTKQPMA
+862 TIKKIDSVTKQPMA

-963 NGRPLA
+963 DGRPLA

-1004 IVEEVETLSGYI
+1004 IVEEIKTLPGYI

-1087 LEPGTYIVSEIK
+1087 LGPGAYIVSEIK
-1099 GPDGFILDNTPHTIV
+1099 GPDGFILDNTPHTVV

-1126 NTPMSTLEIRKVDSV
+1126 NTPMSVLEIRKVDSV

-1160 IGTFVTDATGRIV
+1160 IDTFVTDAAGRIV

-1178 PQWVVVR
+1178 PQWVVVK
-1185 ETKTRQ
+1185 ETKTRP

-1235 EGVKFRLLD
+1235 EGVQFRLLD

-1252 FTTNK
+1252 FTTNR
-1257 NGRITLTGLDGGT
+1257 NGRKWKHWKATNWT
-1270 TVYWQEVETLD
+1270 
-1281 GYELDETLHK
+1281 K
-1291 VSLQWGK
+1291 VCTKFPCNGA
-1298 TSKITIENEKIY
+1298 
-1310 GRLEILKVAADGS
+1310 RP
-1323 ALAKVDAGDSL
+1323 AKSPS
-1334 AGAVFEIYNAKGKL
+1334 
-1348 VDRITTD
+1348 R
-1355 ENGRAVTKK
+1355 TKK
-1364 LPVGEYTGKEVT
+1364 
-1376 APKFFLLNDQTFSF
+1376 S
-1390 KIKKQDQRIKVT
+1390 
-1402 IENSSKKPQV
+1402 
-1412 EIEKRGNVE
+1412 
-1421 VLPGQEMSYT
+1421 M
-1431 LSDIRNNSNCSL
+1431 
-1443 DNFYFED
+1443 
-1450 VLPTDAV
+1450 DAW
-1457 RISEIHTGTFNEI
+1457 RS
-1470 LTYRITYRTN
+1470 
-1480 LTGSYRVLADNL
+1480 
-1492 STQVNHDISC
+1492 
-1502 TIPGLAANEYIT
+1502 
-1514 AVRFE
+1514 
-1519 FGTVQKGFANEM
+1519 
-1531 NPVLDVNVLPDLPDG
+1531 
-1546 YRIQNNVTI
+1546 
-1555 SGTCD
+1555 
-1560 GVPVYDKDYWVTVV
+1560 
-1574 VKMPDKPLPKTGI
+1574 
-1587 WE
+1587 